1 MKDEEILKTIEAFS
15 DYLQVGDI
23 VNYVLRW
30 LGWFLIVGLSLVVDA
45 LEGVTD
51 AILGIKGFFNSPEI
65 QNFVDM
71 LYPLFVVLLAIS
83 FLYIGYM
90 FIMNK
95 QMNRSQ
101 IIINIFVTLSVLC
114 LLSTGMTKVDK
125 FTDDAIAVVKS
136 EQKGSLSDEIIKKNI
151 TDIAVIDE
159 NKWKKKEDMNP
170 KNHIPEKNIRQID
183 ITEKIDKDFE
193 FAKDKKLSDEGQKI
207 LKNKR
212 VMDGMGVASLAE
224 LKDGWFD
231 FFPEKYYRWHWN
243 FWNIFFTLLIT
254 GLTLLLVSIKLARL
268 FYELAFN
275 YLLANI
281 LAPAD
286 VANGQKL
293 KAVLSNILNIFI
305 ATIMI
310 FLSLKLYLMGTA
322 FLHDKLNGVPYLIA
336 LAAFSMAVL
345 DGPAVVERL
354 FGIDI
359 GLKSSWGML
368 VGGFALG
375 KGIGSLANSKPMKSL
390 GNMIGKGAKG
400 AAEGTGVAAA
410 KTASAAAMA
419 TGGVAGLISGLK
431 KGNES
436 ENKESLQDQMK
447 KADQKKANGNDVAK
461 NEKEKG
467 NLNKEKDKKNGGT
480 PSLQEDMKKGGN
492 ENPGGVNGQE
502 SGTTSLQDE
511 MKEAGKL
518 NGASEGNPTAG
529 TVRQGASEGSQTPG
543 TVRQGASEGN
553 PTAGTVRQGANE
565 GGQTPGTVRQG
576 TSEGG
581 QTPGTVRQG
590 TSEGNQTPGTVRQ
603 GASEGSQT
611 PGTVKQGANEGGQT
625 PGTVRQGANEGNPTA
640 GTVRQGT
647 SEGSQTPGTVRQG
660 TSEGSQTPGTV
671 RQGASEGGQTS
682 GTVRQGTSEGSQTS
696 SPAPMET
703 PRSVPSGGSPAPVE
717 TPKSVPSGGSPAPVE
732 TPRSVPS
739 GSSSAPVETPRSVP
753 SGSSSAPVETP
764 RSVPS
769 GGSPAPVETPRSVP
783 SGSSTAPVET
793 PRSVPSGSSSAPVE
807 TPRSVPS
814 GSSSAPVETPRSVP
828 SGGSPAPVE
837 TPKSVPSGGS
847 PAPAD
852 IVTVTHSSPII
863 PYESDKEV
871 AASRGQET
879 RTLGQYT
886 TEKVKNTTSSVK
898 QKVRGVQERINT
910 SETVQNT
917 KRFYQMGQNTGKS
930 WRDIVN
936 KNKKNTDKK

>member
-1 MKDEEILKTIEAFS
+1 MKDEEILKVLETFS

-151 TDIAVIDE
+151 TDVAVIDQ
-159 NKWKKKEDMNP
+159 NGWKKKEDMNP

-183 ITEKIDKDFE
+183 ITEKIDSDFE
-193 FAKDKKLSDEGQKI
+193 FAKDKELSEGGQDI

-310 FLSLKLYLMGTA
+310 FLSLKLYIMGTA

-368 VGGFALG
+368 AGGIAGGFALG
-375 KGIGSLANSKPMKSL
+375 KGIGALANSKPMKGL

-419 TGGVAGLISGLK
+419 TGGMAGLISGLK
-431 KGNES
+431 NGNES
-436 ENKESLQDQMK
+436 ENKDSLQDQMK
-447 KADQKKANGNDVAK
+447 KAGEKKANGNDVANK
-461 NEKEKG
+461 EKEKG

-480 PSLQEDMKKGGN
+480 PSIQEDMKKGGN
-492 ENPGGVNGQE
+492 ENPGVANGQE

-511 MKEAGKL
+511 MKEAGKS
-518 NGASEGNPTAG
+518 NGASEGNQTPGGVRQGASEGNQTPG
-529 TVRQGASEGSQTPG
+529 GVRQGASEGSQ
-543 TVRQGASEGN
+543 
-553 PTAGTVRQGANE
+553 TAGTVRQGANE
-565 GGQTPGTVRQG
+565 GGQTP
-576 TSEGG
+576 
-581 QTPGTVRQG
+581 
-590 TSEGNQTPGTVRQ
+590 
-603 GASEGSQT
+603 
-611 PGTVKQGANEGGQT
+611 
-625 PGTVRQGANEGNPTA
+625 
-640 GTVRQGT
+640 
-647 SEGSQTPGTVRQG
+647 
-660 TSEGSQTPGTV
+660 
-671 RQGASEGGQTS
+671 
-682 GTVRQGTSEGSQTS
+682 
-696 SPAPMET
+696 SPAPVEASR
-703 PRSVPSGGSPAPVE
+703 PVPSGSNPAPVEASRPVPSGGSPASME
-717 TPKSVPSGGSPAPVE
+717 TSRPVPSGGSPAPVE
-732 TPRSVPS
+732 TPRPVPS
-739 GSSSAPVETPRSVP
+739 G
-753 SGSSSAPVETP
+753 GSSAPVETP

-783 SGSSTAPVET
+783 SG
-793 PRSVPSGSSSAPVE
+793 
-807 TPRSVPS
+807 
-814 GSSSAPVETPRSVP
+814 
-828 SGGSPAPVE
+828 GSPA
-837 TPKSVPSGGS
+837 S
-847 PAPAD
+847 AD
-852 IVTVTHSSPII
+852 IVTVTQSSPII

-871 AASRGQET
+871 AASRSQET
-879 RTLGQYT
+879 QTLGQYT
-886 TEKVKNTTSSVK
+886 NDKVKNTTSSVK
-898 QKVRGVQERINT
+898 QKVRGVQERIHN

-936 KNKKNTDKK
+936 KNKNNTDKK

>member
-1 MKDEEILKTIEAFS
+1 MKDEEILKVLESFS

-101 IIINIFVTLSVLC
+101 IIINIFITLSVLC

-151 TDIAVIDE
+151 TDVAVIDQ
-159 NKWKKKEDMNP
+159 NGWKKKEDMNP
-170 KNHIPEKNIRQID
+170 KNNIPEKNIRQID
-183 ITEKIDKDFE
+183 ITEKIDKDFA
-193 FAKDKKLSDEGQKI
+193 FTKDKNLSDDGQKI
-207 LKNKR
+207 LQNKR
-212 VMDGMGVASLAE
+212 VMDALGVASLAE

-268 FYELAFN
+268 FYELSFN

-310 FLSLKLYLMGTA
+310 FLSLKLYLIGTA

-345 DGPAVVERL
+345 DGPAAVERL

-447 KADQKKANGNDVAK
+447 KADQKKANGNDLAK

-480 PSLQEDMKKGGN
+480 PSIQEDMKKGGY
-492 ENPGGVNGQE
+492 ENPGG
-502 SGTTSLQDE
+502 
-511 MKEAGKL
+511 
-518 NGASEGNPTAG
+518 
-529 TVRQGASEGSQTPG
+529 
-543 TVRQGASEGN
+543 
-553 PTAGTVRQGANE
+553 AN
-565 GGQTPGTVRQG
+565 
-576 TSEGG
+576 
-581 QTPGTVRQG
+581 
-590 TSEGNQTPGTVRQ
+590 
-603 GASEGSQT
+603 
-611 PGTVKQGANEGGQT
+611 
-625 PGTVRQGANEGNPTA
+625 
-640 GTVRQGT
+640 
-647 SEGSQTPGTVRQG
+647 
-660 TSEGSQTPGTV
+660 EGSQTPGTV
-671 RQGASEGGQTS
+671 RQGASEGGQTPGTVRQGAS
-682 GTVRQGTSEGSQTS
+682 KGGQTPGTVRQGTSEGSQTPGS
-696 SPAPMET
+696 VRQGTSGGSPAPIET
-703 PRSVPSGGSPAPVE
+703 PRPASSGGSPAPVETLRSVPSGGSPAPIE
-717 TPKSVPSGGSPAPVE
+717 TPRPASSGSSPAPVE

-739 GSSSAPVETPRSVP
+739 GSS
-753 SGSSSAPVETP
+753 
-764 RSVPS
+764 
-769 GGSPAPVETPRSVP
+769 PAPVETPRSVP
-783 SGSSTAPVET
+783 SGSSPAPI
-793 PRSVPSGSSSAPVE
+793 
-807 TPRSVPS
+807 
-814 GSSSAPVETPRSVP
+814 ETPRSVP
-828 SGGSPAPVE
+828 SGGSPAPIE
-837 TPKSVPSGGS
+837 TPRSVPSGGS
-847 PAPAD
+847 PASAD

-886 TEKVKNTTSSVK
+886 TEKVKHTTSSVK
-898 QKVRGVQERINT
+898 QKVRGVQERIHN

-917 KRFYQMGQNTGKS
+917 KRFYQMGQNTSKS

-936 KNKKNTDKK
+936 KNKNNTDKK

>member
-1 MKDEEILKTIEAFS
+1 MKDEEILKVLESFS

-95 QMNRSQ
+95 QINRSQ
-101 IIINIFVTLSVLC
+101 IIINIFITLSVIC

-151 TDIAVIDE
+151 TDVAVIDQ
-159 NKWKKKEDMNP
+159 NGWKKKEDMNP

-183 ITEKIDKDFE
+183 ITEKIDSDFE
-193 FAKDKKLSDEGQKI
+193 FAKDKKLSDDGQKL

-268 FYELAFN
+268 FYELSFN

-310 FLSLKLYLMGTA
+310 FLSLKLYLIGTA

-345 DGPAVVERL
+345 DGPAAVERL

-375 KGIGSLANSKPMKSL
+375 KGIGSLANSKPMESL

-419 TGGVAGLISGLK
+419 TGGMAGLISGLK
-431 KGNES
+431 NGNES
-436 ENKESLQDQMK
+436 ENKDSLQDQMK
-447 KADQKKANGNDVAK
+447 KAGEKKANGNDEANK
-461 NEKEKG
+461 EKEKG
-467 NLNKEKDKKNGGT
+467 NLNKEKDKKNSGT

-492 ENPGGVNGQE
+492 ENPGVANGQE

-511 MKEAGKL
+511 MKEAGKA
-518 NGASEGNPTAG
+518 NGSNEGNQAPG
-529 TVRQGASEGSQTPG
+529 TVKQGTSEGSQTPG
-543 TVRQGASEGN
+543 TVRQGANEGVQTPGTVKQGTSEGSQT
-553 PTAGTVRQGANE
+553 PGGVRQGANE
-565 GGQTPGTVRQG
+565 GNQTPGGVRQGANEGANEGVQTPGGVRQGANEGVQTPGTVRQG
-576 TSEGG
+576 ASEGN

-590 TSEGNQTPGTVRQ
+590 ANEGNQTPGTVRQ
-603 GASEGSQT
+603 GASEGSPT
-611 PGTVKQGANEGGQT
+611 PI
-625 PGTVRQGANEGNPTA
+625 
-640 GTVRQGT
+640 
-647 SEGSQTPGTVRQG
+647 
-660 TSEGSQTPGTV
+660 
-671 RQGASEGGQTS
+671 
-682 GTVRQGTSEGSQTS
+682 
-696 SPAPMET
+696 ET
-703 PRSVPSGGSPAPVE
+703 PRPASSGSSPAPVE
-717 TPKSVPSGGSPAPVE
+717 TPRPASSGSSPAPVETPRSVPNGSSPAPVETPRSVPNGSSPAPVETPRSVPNGSSPAPVETPRSVPNGSSPAPIETPRPASSGSSPAPVE

-739 GSSSAPVETPRSVP
+739 GSSP
-753 SGSSSAPVETP
+753 APVETP

-769 GGSPAPVETPRSVP
+769 GGSPAS
-783 SGSSTAPVET
+783 
-793 PRSVPSGSSSAPVE
+793 
-807 TPRSVPS
+807 
-814 GSSSAPVETPRSVP
+814 
-828 SGGSPAPVE
+828 
-837 TPKSVPSGGS
+837 
-847 PAPAD
+847 AD

-871 AASRGQET
+871 AASSSKEI

-886 TEKVKNTTSSVK
+886 TDKVKHTTSSVK

-930 WRDIVN
+930 WRDIVS

>member
-15 DYLQVGDI
+15 NYLQVGDI

-30 LGWFLIVGLSLVVDA
+30 LGWFLIVGLSLIVDA

-151 TDIAVIDE
+151 TDIAVLDE

-254 GLTLLLVSIKLARL
+254 GATLLLVSIKLARL

-310 FLSLKLYLMGTA
+310 FLSLKLYIMGTA

-368 VGGFALG
+368 AGGLAGGFALG
-375 KGIGSLANSKPMKSL
+375 KGIGALANSKPMKGL

-419 TGGVAGLISGLK
+419 TGGMAGLISGLK

-447 KADQKKANGNDVAK
+447 KADKKKANGNDVANK
-461 NEKEKG
+461 EKEKG
-467 NLNKEKDKKNGGT
+467 NLNKEEDKKNGGT
-480 PSLQEDMKKGGN
+480 PSIQEDMKKEGN
-492 ENPGGVNGQE
+492 ENPGVANGQE

-511 MKEAGKL
+511 MKE
-518 NGASEGNPTAG
+518 NGVSEGN
-529 TVRQGASEGSQTPG
+529 QTTG
-543 TVRQGASEGN
+543 GVRQGASEGN
-553 PTAGTVRQGANE
+553 QTAGGVRQGA
-565 GGQTPGTVRQG
+565 
-576 TSEGG
+576 
-581 QTPGTVRQG
+581 
-590 TSEGNQTPGTVRQ
+590 SEGNQTPG
-603 GASEGSQT
+603 S
-611 PGTVKQGANEGGQT
+611 
-625 PGTVRQGANEGNPTA
+625 VRQGAN
-640 GTVRQGT
+640 
-647 SEGSQTPGTVRQG
+647 EGSQTPGTVRQG
-660 TSEGSQTPGTV
+660 TSEGSPAPV
-671 RQGASEGGQTS
+671 EASRPVPSGGSLAPMETS
-682 GTVRQGTSEGSQTS
+682 RPVPSGS

-703 PRSVPSGGSPAPVE
+703 SRP
-717 TPKSVPSGGSPAPVE
+717 
-732 TPRSVPS
+732 VPS
-739 GSSSAPVETPRSVP
+739 GSSSAPMETSRPVP
-753 SGSSSAPVETP
+753 SGSSPGPMET
-764 RSVPS
+764 
-769 GGSPAPVETPRSVP
+769 
-783 SGSSTAPVET
+783 
-793 PRSVPSGSSSAPVE
+793 
-807 TPRSVPS
+807 
-814 GSSSAPVETPRSVP
+814 
-828 SGGSPAPVE
+828 
-837 TPKSVPSGGS
+837 
-847 PAPAD
+847 
-852 IVTVTHSSPII
+852 
-863 PYESDKEV
+863 
-871 AASRGQET
+871 
-879 RTLGQYT
+879 
-886 TEKVKNTTSSVK
+886 
-898 QKVRGVQERINT
+898 
-910 SETVQNT
+910 
-917 KRFYQMGQNTGKS
+917 
-930 WRDIVN
+930 
-936 KNKKNTDKK
+936 

>member
-1 MKDEEILKTIEAFS
+1 MKDEEILKVLETFS

-30 LGWFLIVGLSLVVDA
+30 LGWFLIIGLSLVVDA

-51 AILGIKGFFNSPEI
+51 TILGIKGFFNSPGI

-151 TDIAVIDE
+151 TDVAVIDQ
-159 NKWKKKEDMNP
+159 NGWKKKEDMNT
-170 KNHIPEKNIRQID
+170 KNNIPEKNIRQID
-183 ITEKIDKDFE
+183 ITEKIDEDFE
-193 FAKDKKLSDEGQKI
+193 FTKDKDLSDNGKKI

-212 VMDGMGVASLAE
+212 VMDALGVASLAE

-310 FLSLKLYLMGTA
+310 FLSLKLYIMGTT
-322 FLHDKLNGVPYLIA
+322 FLHDKLSGVPYLIA

-368 VGGFALG
+368 VGGYALG
-375 KGIGSLANSKPMKSL
+375 KGIAGLANSKPMKGL

-419 TGGVAGLISGLK
+419 TGGMAGLISGLK
-431 KGNES
+431 NGNES
-436 ENKESLQDQMK
+436 ENKDSLQDQMK
-447 KADQKKANGNDVAK
+447 KAGEKKANGNDVANK
-461 NEKEKG
+461 EKEKG

-480 PSLQEDMKKGGN
+480 PSIQEDMKKGGN
-492 ENPGGVNGQE
+492 ENPGVANGQE

-511 MKEAGKL
+511 MKEAGKA
-518 NGASEGNPTAG
+518 NGTSAGNQTPGGVRPGGVRQGASEGSQTAGTVRQGANEGGQTAG
-529 TVRQGASEGSQTPG
+529 TVRQGASEGSQ
-543 TVRQGASEGN
+543 
-553 PTAGTVRQGANE
+553 TAGTVRQGANE
-565 GGQTPGTVRQG
+565 GGQTP
-576 TSEGG
+576 
-581 QTPGTVRQG
+581 
-590 TSEGNQTPGTVRQ
+590 
-603 GASEGSQT
+603 
-611 PGTVKQGANEGGQT
+611 
-625 PGTVRQGANEGNPTA
+625 
-640 GTVRQGT
+640 
-647 SEGSQTPGTVRQG
+647 
-660 TSEGSQTPGTV
+660 
-671 RQGASEGGQTS
+671 
-682 GTVRQGTSEGSQTS
+682 
-696 SPAPMET
+696 SPAPVEASRPVPSGSNPASMET
-703 PRSVPSGGSPAPVE
+703 SRPVPSGGSPASME
-717 TPKSVPSGGSPAPVE
+717 TSRPVPSGGSPAPVE
-732 TPRSVPS
+732 TPRPVPS
-739 GSSSAPVETPRSVP
+739 G
-753 SGSSSAPVETP
+753 GSPAPVETP

-783 SGSSTAPVET
+783 SGGSPAPVET
-793 PRSVPSGSSSAPVE
+793 PRSVPSGGSPVPVE

-814 GSSSAPVETPRSVP
+814 GGSPAPMETPRPVPSGSSSELVEASRPVPSGSSPAPVETPRSVP
-828 SGGSPAPVE
+828 SGGSPA
-837 TPKSVPSGGS
+837 S
-847 PAPAD
+847 AD
-852 IVTVTHSSPII
+852 TVTVTHSSPII

-871 AASRGQET
+871 AASRSQET
-879 RTLGQYT
+879 RTLGQYAT
-886 TEKVKNTTSSVK
+886 DTVKKSYNSTTSSVK
-898 QKVRGVQERINT
+898 QTVRGVQERINN
-910 SETVQNT
+910 SDTVQNT

>member
-1 MKDEEILKTIEAFS
+1 MKDEEILKVLESFS

-30 LGWFLIVGLSLVVDA
+30 IGWFLIVGLSLVVDA

-101 IIINIFVTLSVLC
+101 IIINIFITLSVLC

-151 TDIAVIDE
+151 TDVAVIDQ
-159 NKWKKKEDMNP
+159 NGWKKKEDMNP

-183 ITEKIDKDFE
+183 ITEKIDSDFE
-193 FAKDKKLSDEGQKI
+193 FAKDKKLSDDGQKL

-310 FLSLKLYLMGTA
+310 FLSLKLYLIGTA

-345 DGPAVVERL
+345 DGPSVVERL

-419 TGGVAGLISGLK
+419 TGGMAGLISGLK
-431 KGNES
+431 NGNES
-436 ENKESLQDQMK
+436 ENKDSLQDQMK
-447 KADQKKANGNDVAK
+447 KAGEKKANGNDEANK
-461 NEKEKG
+461 EKEKG
-467 NLNKEKDKKNGGT
+467 NLNKEKDKKNSGT
-480 PSLQEDMKKGGN
+480 PSLQEEMKKGGN
-492 ENPGGVNGQE
+492 ENPGVANGQE

-511 MKEAGKL
+511 MKEAGKV
-518 NGASEGNPTAG
+518 NGAN
-529 TVRQGASEGSQTPG
+529 
-543 TVRQGASEGN
+543 
-553 PTAGTVRQGANE
+553 
-565 GGQTPGTVRQG
+565 
-576 TSEGG
+576 
-581 QTPGTVRQG
+581 
-590 TSEGNQTPGTVRQ
+590 EGNQTPGTVRQ
-603 GASEGSQT
+603 GANEGSQISR
-611 PGTVKQGANEGGQT
+611 PV
-625 PGTVRQGANEGNPTA
+625 P
-640 GTVRQGT
+640 
-647 SEGSQTPGTVRQG
+647 
-660 TSEGSQTPGTV
+660 
-671 RQGASEGGQTS
+671 S
-682 GTVRQGTSEGSQTS
+682 GS
-696 SPAPMET
+696 SPAPVEASR
-703 PRSVPSGGSPAPVE
+703 PVPSGGSPAPVE
-717 TPKSVPSGGSPAPVE
+717 A
-732 TPRSVPS
+732 
-739 GSSSAPVETPRSVP
+739 
-753 SGSSSAPVETP
+753 P

-783 SGSSTAPVET
+783 SG
-793 PRSVPSGSSSAPVE
+793 G
-807 TPRSVPS
+807 
-814 GSSSAPVETPRSVP
+814 SSAPVETPRSVP

-837 TPKSVPSGGS
+837 APRSVPSGSSPAPVEAPRSVPSGSSPAPVETPRSVPSGGS
-847 PAPAD
+847 PAPMEAPRSVPSGSSPAPVETPRSVPSGGSPAPMEAPKSAPSGSSPVSAD

-898 QKVRGVQERINT
+898 QKVRGVQERIHN

-936 KNKKNTDKK
+936 KNKNNTDKK

>member
-1 MKDEEILKTIEAFS
+1 MKDEEILKVLEEFS

-30 LGWFLIVGLSLVVDA
+30 IGWFLIVGLSLVVDA

-51 AILGIKGFFNSPEI
+51 AILGIKGFFNSPQI
-65 QNFVDM
+65 QEFVDM
-71 LYPLFVVLLAIS
+71 LYPVFVVLLAIS

-101 IIINIFVTLSVLC
+101 IIINIFITLCVLC

-151 TDIAVIDE
+151 TDIAVIDQ
-159 NKWKKKEDMNP
+159 NGWKKKEDLSP

-193 FAKDKKLSDEGQKI
+193 FAKDKELSEGGQDI

-212 VMDGMGVASLAE
+212 VMDGLGVASLAE

-254 GLTLLLVSIKLARL
+254 GVTLLLVSIKLARL

-293 KAVLSNILNIFI
+293 KAVLSNILNIFV

-310 FLSLKLYLMGTA
+310 FLSLKLYIMGTA
-322 FLHDKLNGVPYLIA
+322 FLHDKLSGVPYLIA

-368 VGGFALG
+368 AGGLAGGLALG
-375 KGIGSLANSKPMKSL
+375 KGIGALANSKPMKSL

-400 AAEGTGVAAA
+400 AAEGTGVAA
-410 KTASAAAMA
+410 KTAGAAAMA
-419 TGGVAGLISGLK
+419 TGGGVAGLISGLK

-447 KADQKKANGNDVAK
+447 KADQKKTQGNDVANK
-461 NEKEKG
+461 EKEKG
-467 NLNKEKDKKNGGT
+467 NLNKEEDKKNGGT
-480 PSLQEDMKKGGN
+480 PSIQEDMKKEGN
-492 ENPGGVNGQE
+492 ENPGVANGQE

-511 MKEAGKL
+511 MKEAGKA
-518 NGASEGNPTAG
+518 NGASAGNQTAGGVRQGASAGSQTSG
-529 TVRQGASEGSQTPG
+529 TVRQGANEGSQTPG
-543 TVRQGASEGN
+543 TVRQGA
-553 PTAGTVRQGANE
+553 
-565 GGQTPGTVRQG
+565 
-576 TSEGG
+576 
-581 QTPGTVRQG
+581 
-590 TSEGNQTPGTVRQ
+590 
-603 GASEGSQT
+603 
-611 PGTVKQGANEGGQT
+611 
-625 PGTVRQGANEGNPTA
+625 
-640 GTVRQGT
+640 

-671 RQGASEGGQTS
+671 RQGTS
-682 GTVRQGTSEGSQTS
+682 GGSSAPMETSRPVPSGGSS
-696 SPAPMET
+696 APMET
-703 PRSVPSGGSPAPVE
+703 PRSVPSGSSPAPVE
-717 TPKSVPSGGSPAPVE
+717 ASRPVPSGGSSAPME

-739 GSSSAPVETPRSVP
+739 GSS
-753 SGSSSAPVETP
+753 
-764 RSVPS
+764 
-769 GGSPAPVETPRSVP
+769 PAS
-783 SGSSTAPVET
+783 
-793 PRSVPSGSSSAPVE
+793 
-807 TPRSVPS
+807 
-814 GSSSAPVETPRSVP
+814 
-828 SGGSPAPVE
+828 
-837 TPKSVPSGGS
+837 
-847 PAPAD
+847 AD
-852 IVTVTHSSPII
+852 IVTVTHSSPSI
-863 PYESDKEV
+863 PYESDREV
-871 AASRGQET
+871 AASSSHET
-879 RTLGQYT
+879 RTLGQYAT
-886 TEKVKNTTSSVK
+886 DTVKKGYNSTTSSVK
-898 QKVRGVQERINT
+898 QTVRGVQERINN

-917 KRFYQMGQNTGKS
+917 KRFYQMGQNTGKG

-936 KNKKNTDKK
+936 KNKNNTDKK

>member
-101 IIINIFVTLSVLC
+101 IIINIFITLSVLC

-193 FAKDKKLSDEGQKI
+193 FAKDKKLSDDGQEI

-310 FLSLKLYLMGTA
+310 FLSLKLYIMGTA

-368 VGGFALG
+368 AGGFALG
-375 KGIGSLANSKPMKSL
+375 KGIGALANSKPMKGL

-447 KADQKKANGNDVAK
+447 KADQKKANGNDLAK

-480 PSLQEDMKKGGN
+480 PSIQEDMKKGGN
-492 ENPGGVNGQE
+492 ENPGGANGQE

-511 MKEAGKL
+511 MKEAGKS
-518 NGASEGNPTAG
+518 NGAIEGNPTPGTVRQGANEGSQTPGTVRQGASEGSQTPGTVRQGANEGSQTPGTVRQGANEGSQTPGTVRQGANEGSQTPGTVRQGANEGSQTPGTVRQGASEGGQTPG

-543 TVRQGASEGN
+543 TVRQGASEGSQ
-553 PTAGTVRQGANE
+553 TAGTI
-565 GGQTPGTVRQG
+565 
-576 TSEGG
+576 S
-581 QTPGTVRQG
+581 
-590 TSEGNQTPGTVRQ
+590 
-603 GASEGSQT
+603 
-611 PGTVKQGANEGGQT
+611 
-625 PGTVRQGANEGNPTA
+625 
-640 GTVRQGT
+640 
-647 SEGSQTPGTVRQG
+647 
-660 TSEGSQTPGTV
+660 
-671 RQGASEGGQTS
+671 S
-682 GTVRQGTSEGSQTS
+682 GS

-703 PRSVPSGGSPAPVE
+703 SRPVPSGGSPAPME
-717 TPKSVPSGGSPAPVE
+717 TSRPVPSGGSP
-732 TPRSVPS
+732 
-739 GSSSAPVETPRSVP
+739 
-753 SGSSSAPVETP
+753 APVETP

-783 SGSSTAPVET
+783 SG
-793 PRSVPSGSSSAPVE
+793 GSP
-807 TPRSVPS
+807 T
-814 GSSSAPVETPRSVP
+814 PVETPRSVP
-828 SGGSPAPVE
+828 SGGSPAPME
-837 TPKSVPSGGS
+837 TPRSVPSGSS
-847 PAPAD
+847 PAPMEASRPVPSGSSPASAD

-871 AASRGQET
+871 AASSSKET

-886 TEKVKNTTSSVK
+886 TDKVKHTTSSVK

-910 SETVQNT
+910 S
-917 KRFYQMGQNTGKS
+917 
-930 WRDIVN
+930 
-936 KNKKNTDKK
+936 

>member
-1 MKDEEILKTIEAFS
+1 MKDEEILKVLESFS

-101 IIINIFVTLSVLC
+101 IIINIFITLSVLC

-151 TDIAVIDE
+151 TDVAVIDQ
-159 NKWKKKEDMNP
+159 NGWKKKEDMNP
-170 KNHIPEKNIRQID
+170 KNNIPEKNIRQID
-183 ITEKIDKDFE
+183 ITEKIDKDFA
-193 FAKDKKLSDEGQKI
+193 FTKDKNLSDDGQKI
-207 LKNKR
+207 LQNKR
-212 VMDGMGVASLAE
+212 VMDALGVASLAE

-293 KAVLSNILNIFI
+293 KAVLSNILNIFV

-310 FLSLKLYLMGTA
+310 FLSLKLYIMGTT

-368 VGGFALG
+368 VGGYALG
-375 KGIGSLANSKPMKSL
+375 KGIAGLASSKPMKGL

-419 TGGVAGLISGLK
+419 TGGMAGLISGLK
-431 KGNES
+431 NGNES
-436 ENKESLQDQMK
+436 ENKDSLQDQMK
-447 KADQKKANGNDVAK
+447 KAGEKKANGKDVANK
-461 NEKEKG
+461 EKEKG
-467 NLNKEKDKKNGGT
+467 NLNKEKDKKNGGM
-480 PSLQEDMKKGGN
+480 PSIQEDMKKGGN
-492 ENPGGVNGQE
+492 ENPGVANGQE

-511 MKEAGKL
+511 MKEAGKS
-518 NGASEGNPTAG
+518 NGTNEGNPTPGGVRQGASEGGQTPG
-529 TVRQGASEGSQTPG
+529 TVRQGANEGSQTVGPVRQGTNEGSQTPG

-553 PTAGTVRQGANE
+553 
-565 GGQTPGTVRQG
+565 
-576 TSEGG
+576 
-581 QTPGTVRQG
+581 
-590 TSEGNQTPGTVRQ
+590 QTPGTVRQ
-603 GASEGSQT
+603 GASERSQT
-611 PGTVKQGANEGGQT
+611 PGTVSN
-625 PGTVRQGANEGNPTA
+625 
-640 GTVRQGT
+640 
-647 SEGSQTPGTVRQG
+647 GS
-660 TSEGSQTPGTV
+660 
-671 RQGASEGGQTS
+671 
-682 GTVRQGTSEGSQTS
+682 
-696 SPAPMET
+696 
-703 PRSVPSGGSPAPVE
+703 SPAPVE
-717 TPKSVPSGGSPAPVE
+717 ASRPVPSGGNPAPVEASRPVPSGGNPAPVE
-732 TPRSVPS
+732 TPRPVPSEGSPAPVEASRPVPS
-739 GSSSAPVETPRSVP
+739 GSSPAPVETSRSVP
-753 SGSSSAPVETP
+753 SGSS
-764 RSVPS
+764 
-769 GGSPAPVETPRSVP
+769 
-783 SGSSTAPVET
+783 
-793 PRSVPSGSSSAPVE
+793 
-807 TPRSVPS
+807 
-814 GSSSAPVETPRSVP
+814 
-828 SGGSPAPVE
+828 
-837 TPKSVPSGGS
+837 

-852 IVTVTHSSPII
+852 TAMVTHSSPII

-871 AASRGQET
+871 AASRSQET
-879 RTLGQYT
+879 RTLGQYAT
-886 TEKVKNTTSSVK
+886 DTVKKGYNSTTSSVK
-898 QKVRGVQERINT
+898 QTVRGVQERINN
-910 SETVQNT
+910 SDTVQNT

>member
-1 MKDEEILKTIEAFS
+1 MKDEEILKVLESFS

-101 IIINIFVTLSVLC
+101 IIINIFITLSVLC

-151 TDIAVIDE
+151 TDVAVIDQ
-159 NKWKKKEDMNP
+159 NGWKKKEDMNP
-170 KNHIPEKNIRQID
+170 KNNIPEKNIRQID
-183 ITEKIDKDFE
+183 ITEKIDEDFE
-193 FAKDKKLSDEGQKI
+193 FTKDKDLSDNGKKI

-212 VMDGMGVASLAE
+212 VMDALGVASLAE

-268 FYELAFN
+268 CYELGFN

-293 KAVLSNILNIFI
+293 KAVLSNILNIFV

-410 KTASAAAMA
+410 KTVSAAAMA
-419 TGGVAGLISGLK
+419 TGGVAGLISALK

-447 KADQKKANGNDVAK
+447 KADQKKANGNDLAK
-461 NEKEKG
+461 KEKEKG
-467 NLNKEKDKKNGGT
+467 NLNKEEGKKNGGM
-480 PSLQEDMKKGGN
+480 PSIQEDMKKGGN
-492 ENPGGVNGQE
+492 ENPGGANGQE

-511 MKEAGKL
+511 MKEAGKS
-518 NGASEGNPTAG
+518 NGAN
-529 TVRQGASEGSQTPG
+529 
-543 TVRQGASEGN
+543 EGN

-565 GGQTPGTVRQG
+565 GSQTAGTVRQG
-576 TSEGG
+576 ANEGSQAPAG
-581 QTPGTVRQG
+581 VRQGANEGSQTAGTVRQG
-590 TSEGNQTPGTVRQ
+590 ANEGSQTAGTVRQGANEGSQTAGTVRQGANEGSQTPGTVRQ
-603 GASEGSQT
+603 GANEGSQT
-611 PGTVKQGANEGGQT
+611 PGTVRQGANEGNSTAGTVRQGANEGNST
-625 PGTVRQGANEGNPTA
+625 AGTVRQGTNEGNSTAGTVRQGTNEGNPTAGTVRQGANEGNPTA
-640 GTVRQGT
+640 GTVRPGT
-647 SEGSQTPGTVRQG
+647 SEGNPTPGG
-660 TSEGSQTPGTV
+660 V
-671 RQGASEGGQTS
+671 RQGAN
-682 GTVRQGTSEGSQTS
+682 EGSQTS
-696 SPAPMET
+696 RPASSGGSPTPVET
-703 PRSVPSGGSPAPVE
+703 PRSVPSGGSPAPM
-717 TPKSVPSGGSPAPVE
+717 E
-732 TPRSVPS
+732 TPRTVPS
-739 GSSSAPVETPRSVP
+739 GSSP
-753 SGSSSAPVETP
+753 APVETP

-769 GGSPAPVETPRSVP
+769 GGSPAPMETPRTVP
-783 SGSSTAPVET
+783 SGS
-793 PRSVPSGSSSAPVE
+793 
-807 TPRSVPS
+807 
-814 GSSSAPVETPRSVP
+814 
-828 SGGSPAPVE
+828 SPAPVE
-837 TPKSVPSGGS
+837 TPRTVPSGSS
-847 PAPAD
+847 PASAD

-871 AASRGQET
+871 AASRSQET

-898 QKVRGVQERINT
+898 QKVRGVQERIHT

>member
-1 MKDEEILKTIEAFS
+1 MKDEEILKVLESFS

-101 IIINIFVTLSVLC
+101 IIINIFITLSVLC

-151 TDIAVIDE
+151 TDVAVIDQ
-159 NKWKKKEDMNP
+159 NGWKKKEDMNP

-183 ITEKIDKDFE
+183 ITEKIDSDFE
-193 FAKDKKLSDEGQKI
+193 FAKDKKLSDDGQKL

-310 FLSLKLYLMGTA
+310 FLSLKLYLIGTA

-447 KADQKKANGNDVAK
+447 KADQKKANGNDLAK

-467 NLNKEKDKKNGGT
+467 NLNKEKGKKNGGT
-480 PSLQEDMKKGGN
+480 PSIQEDMKKGGN
-492 ENPGGVNGQE
+492 ENPGGANGQE
-502 SGTTSLQDE
+502 TGTTSLQDE
-511 MKEAGKL
+511 MKEAGKS

-543 TVRQGASEGN
+543 TVRQGASEG
-553 PTAGTVRQGANE
+553 
-565 GGQTPGTVRQG
+565 GQTPGTVRQG
-576 TSEGG
+576 ASEGG

-590 TSEGNQTPGTVRQ
+590 TSEGSQTAGTVRQ

-611 PGTVKQGANEGGQT
+611 AGTVRQGASEGGQT
-625 PGTVRQGANEGNPTA
+625 PGIVRQGTSEGSQTAGTVRQGASEGSQTA

-647 SEGSQTPGTVRQG
+647 SEGSQTA
-660 TSEGSQTPGTV
+660 GTV
-671 RQGASEGGQTS
+671 RQGASEGGQTP
-682 GTVRQGTSEGSQTS
+682 GIVRQGTSEGSQTS
-696 SPAPMET
+696 SPAP
-703 PRSVPSGGSPAPVE
+703 VE
-717 TPKSVPSGGSPAPVE
+717 A
-732 TPRSVPS
+732 PRSVPS
-739 GSSSAPVETPRSVP
+739 GSSPVPVETPRSVS
-753 SGSSSAPVETP
+753 SGGSPAPVETP

-783 SGSSTAPVET
+783 SGSSPT
-793 PRSVPSGSSSAPVE
+793 
-807 TPRSVPS
+807 
-814 GSSSAPVETPRSVP
+814 PVETPRSVP
-828 SGGSPAPVE
+828 SGGSPAPME
-837 TPKSVPSGGS
+837 APKSAPSGGS
-847 PAPAD
+847 PASAD

-898 QKVRGVQERINT
+898 QKVRGAQERIHN

-936 KNKKNTDKK
+936 KNKNKNNTDKK

>member
-1 MKDEEILKTIEAFS
+1 MKDEEILKVLESFS

-151 TDIAVIDE
+151 TDIAVIDQ
-159 NKWKKKEDMNP
+159 NGWKKKEDMNP
-170 KNHIPEKNIRQID
+170 KNNIPEKNIRQID
-183 ITEKIDKDFE
+183 ITEKIDEDFE
-193 FAKDKKLSDEGQKI
+193 FTKDKDLSDNGKKI

-212 VMDGMGVASLAE
+212 VMDALGVASLAE

-254 GLTLLLVSIKLARL
+254 GATLLLVSIKLARL

-310 FLSLKLYLMGTA
+310 FLSLKLYIMGTA

-368 VGGFALG
+368 AGGFALG
-375 KGIGSLANSKPMKSL
+375 KGIGAIANSKPMKGL

-419 TGGVAGLISGLK
+419 TGGMAGLISGLK

-447 KADQKKANGNDVAK
+447 KADQKKANGNDLANK
-461 NEKEKG
+461 EKEKS
-467 NLNKEKDKKNGGT
+467 NLNKEEDKKNGGT
-480 PSLQEDMKKGGN
+480 PSIQEDMKKEGN
-492 ENPGGVNGQE
+492 ETPGGANGQE

-511 MKEAGKL
+511 MKEAGKA
-518 NGASEGNPTAG
+518 NGASEGNPTTGGVKQGASEGSQTPG
-529 TVRQGASEGSQTPG
+529 TVRQGTSEGNPTTGGVKQGASEGSQTPG
-543 TVRQGASEGN
+543 TVRQGASEG
-553 PTAGTVRQGANE
+553 
-565 GGQTPGTVRQG
+565 
-576 TSEGG
+576 
-581 QTPGTVRQG
+581 
-590 TSEGNQTPGTVRQ
+590 
-603 GASEGSQT
+603 
-611 PGTVKQGANEGGQT
+611 
-625 PGTVRQGANEGNPTA
+625 
-640 GTVRQGT
+640 
-647 SEGSQTPGTVRQG
+647 
-660 TSEGSQTPGTV
+660 
-671 RQGASEGGQTS
+671 
-682 GTVRQGTSEGSQTS
+682 
-696 SPAPMET
+696 
-703 PRSVPSGGSPAPVE
+703 
-717 TPKSVPSGGSPAPVE
+717 
-732 TPRSVPS
+732 
-739 GSSSAPVETPRSVP
+739 
-753 SGSSSAPVETP
+753 
-764 RSVPS
+764 
-769 GGSPAPVETPRSVP
+769 
-783 SGSSTAPVET
+783 
-793 PRSVPSGSSSAPVE
+793 
-807 TPRSVPS
+807 
-814 GSSSAPVETPRSVP
+814 
-828 SGGSPAPVE
+828 
-837 TPKSVPSGGS
+837 
-847 PAPAD
+847 
-852 IVTVTHSSPII
+852 
-863 PYESDKEV
+863 
-871 AASRGQET
+871 
-879 RTLGQYT
+879 
-886 TEKVKNTTSSVK
+886 
-898 QKVRGVQERINT
+898 
-910 SETVQNT
+910 
-917 KRFYQMGQNTGKS
+917 
-930 WRDIVN
+930 
-936 KNKKNTDKK
+936 

>member
-1 MKDEEILKTIEAFS
+1 MKDEEILKVLESFS

-45 LEGVTD
+45 LVGVTD

-101 IIINIFVTLSVLC
+101 IIINIFITLSVLC

-151 TDIAVIDE
+151 TDVAVIDQ
-159 NKWKKKEDMNP
+159 NGWKKKEDMNP
-170 KNHIPEKNIRQID
+170 KNNIPEKNIRQID

-193 FAKDKKLSDEGQKI
+193 FAKDKELSEGGQDI
-207 LKNKR
+207 LKYKR
-212 VMDGMGVASLAE
+212 VMDGTGVASLAE

-345 DGPAVVERL
+345 DGPAAVERL

-447 KADQKKANGNDVAK
+447 KANQKKANGNDVAK
-461 NEKEKG
+461 KEKG
-467 NLNKEKDKKNGGT
+467 NLNKEEDKKNGGM
-480 PSLQEDMKKGGN
+480 PSIQEDMKKEGN
-492 ENPGGVNGQE
+492 GNPGGANGQD

-511 MKEAGKL
+511 MKEAGKT
-518 NGASEGNPTAG
+518 NGESAGNQTSG

-543 TVRQGASEGN
+543 TVRQGASEGGQT
-553 PTAGTVRQGANE
+553 PGGVRQGAGE
-565 GGQTPGTVRQG
+565 GNQTPGTVRQG
-576 TSEGG
+576 TNEG
-581 QTPGTVRQG
+581 V
-590 TSEGNQTPGTVRQ
+590 QTPGTVRQ

-611 PGTVKQGANEGGQT
+611 SRPVPNGNSPAPVET
-625 PGTVRQGANEGNPTA
+625 PRSVPNG
-640 GTVRQGT
+640 
-647 SEGSQTPGTVRQG
+647 
-660 TSEGSQTPGTV
+660 
-671 RQGASEGGQTS
+671 
-682 GTVRQGTSEGSQTS
+682 S
-696 SPAPMET
+696 SPAPVET
-703 PRSVPSGGSPAPVE
+703 PRSVPSGS
-717 TPKSVPSGGSPAPVE
+717 SPAPVE

-739 GSSSAPVETPRSVP
+739 GSSSAPVETPRLVPSGSNPAPVETPRSVP
-753 SGSSSAPVETP
+753 SGSSLAPVETP

-769 GGSPAPVETPRSVP
+769 GGSPAPME
-783 SGSSTAPVET
+783 APK
-793 PRSVPSGSSSAPVE
+793 SA
-807 TPRSVPS
+807 
-814 GSSSAPVETPRSVP
+814 P
-828 SGGSPAPVE
+828 SGGSPA
-837 TPKSVPSGGS
+837 S
-847 PAPAD
+847 AD

-898 QKVRGVQERINT
+898 QKVRGVQERIHN

-936 KNKKNTDKK
+936 KNKNNTDKK

>member
-151 TDIAVIDE
+151 TDIAVIDQ
-159 NKWKKKEDMNP
+159 NGWKKKEDMNP
-170 KNHIPEKNIRQID
+170 KNNIPEKNIRQID
-183 ITEKIDKDFE
+183 ITEKIDKDFA
-193 FAKDKKLSDEGQKI
+193 FTKDKNLSDDGQKI
-207 LKNKR
+207 LQNKR
-212 VMDGMGVASLAE
+212 VMDALGVASLAE

-254 GLTLLLVSIKLARL
+254 GATLLLVSIKLARL

-310 FLSLKLYLMGTA
+310 FLSLKLYIMGTA

-368 VGGFALG
+368 AGGIAGGFALG
-375 KGIGSLANSKPMKSL
+375 KGIGALANSKPMKSL

-400 AAEGTGVAAA
+400 AAEGTGVAA
-410 KTASAAAMA
+410 KTAGAAAMA
-419 TGGVAGLISGLK
+419 TGGGVAGLISGLK

-447 KADQKKANGNDVAK
+447 KADQKKTQGNDVANK
-461 NEKEKG
+461 EKEKG
-467 NLNKEKDKKNGGT
+467 NLNKEEDKKNGGT
-480 PSLQEDMKKGGN
+480 PSIQEDMKKEGN
-492 ENPGGVNGQE
+492 ENPGVANGQE

-511 MKEAGKL
+511 MKEAGKA
-518 NGASEGNPTAG
+518 NGASAGNQTAGGVRQGASAGSQTPG

-543 TVRQGASEGN
+543 TVRQGASEG
-553 PTAGTVRQGANE
+553 
-565 GGQTPGTVRQG
+565 
-576 TSEGG
+576 
-581 QTPGTVRQG
+581 
-590 TSEGNQTPGTVRQ
+590 
-603 GASEGSQT
+603 
-611 PGTVKQGANEGGQT
+611 
-625 PGTVRQGANEGNPTA
+625 
-640 GTVRQGT
+640 
-647 SEGSQTPGTVRQG
+647 SQTPGTVRPVPSG
-660 TSEGSQTPGTV
+660 GSSAPMETSRPVPSGGS
-671 RQGASEGGQTS
+671 S
-682 GTVRQGTSEGSQTS
+682 
-696 SPAPMET
+696 APMET
-703 PRSVPSGGSPAPVE
+703 PRSVPSGSSPAPVE
-717 TPKSVPSGGSPAPVE
+717 TSRPVPSGGSPA
-732 TPRSVPS
+732 S
-739 GSSSAPVETPRSVP
+739 
-753 SGSSSAPVETP
+753 
-764 RSVPS
+764 
-769 GGSPAPVETPRSVP
+769 
-783 SGSSTAPVET
+783 
-793 PRSVPSGSSSAPVE
+793 
-807 TPRSVPS
+807 
-814 GSSSAPVETPRSVP
+814 
-828 SGGSPAPVE
+828 
-837 TPKSVPSGGS
+837 
-847 PAPAD
+847 AD
-852 IVTVTHSSPII
+852 IVTVTHSSPSI
-863 PYESDKEV
+863 PYESDREV
-871 AASRGQET
+871 AASSSHET
-879 RTLGQYT
+879 RTLGQYAT
-886 TEKVKNTTSSVK
+886 DTVKKGYNSTTSSVK
-898 QKVRGVQERINT
+898 QTVRGVQERINN

-917 KRFYQMGQNTGKS
+917 KRFYQMGQNTGKG

-936 KNKKNTDKK
+936 KNKNKNNTDKK

>member
-1 MKDEEILKTIEAFS
+1 MKDEEILKVLETFS

-275 YLLANI
+275 YLLVNI
-281 LAPAD
+281 IAPAD

-310 FLSLKLYLMGTA
+310 FLSLKLYIMGTA
-322 FLHDKLNGVPYLIA
+322 FLHDKLSGVPYLIA

-368 VGGFALG
+368 VGGYALG
-375 KGIGSLANSKPMKSL
+375 KGIAGLASSKPMKGL

-400 AAEGTGVAAA
+400 AAQGTGVAAA

-419 TGGVAGLISGLK
+419 TGGMAGLISGLK
-431 KGNES
+431 NGNES
-436 ENKESLQDQMK
+436 ENKDSLQDQMK
-447 KADQKKANGNDVAK
+447 KAGEKKANGNDVA
-461 NEKEKG
+461 
-467 NLNKEKDKKNGGT
+467 NKEKDKKNGGM
-480 PSLQEDMKKGGN
+480 PSIQEDKKKGGN
-492 ENPGGVNGQE
+492 ENPGVANGQE

-511 MKEAGKL
+511 MKEAGKA
-518 NGASEGNPTAG
+518 NGTSEGGQTPGGVRQGASEGSQTPGTVRQGASEGGQTPGGVRQGASEGNQTPGGVRQGASEGSQTPGGVRQGASEGNPTPGGVRQGASEGNPTAG
-529 TVRQGASEGSQTPG
+529 TVRQGASEGSQTAG
-543 TVRQGASEGN
+543 TVRQGASEGSQTAGTVRQGASEGGQ
-553 PTAGTVRQGANE
+553 TAGTVRQGANE
-565 GGQTPGTVRQG
+565 GGQT
-576 TSEGG
+576 S
-581 QTPGTVRQG
+581 
-590 TSEGNQTPGTVRQ
+590 
-603 GASEGSQT
+603 
-611 PGTVKQGANEGGQT
+611 
-625 PGTVRQGANEGNPTA
+625 
-640 GTVRQGT
+640 
-647 SEGSQTPGTVRQG
+647 
-660 TSEGSQTPGTV
+660 
-671 RQGASEGGQTS
+671 
-682 GTVRQGTSEGSQTS
+682 
-696 SPAPMET
+696 
-703 PRSVPSGGSPAPVE
+703 SPAPVE
-717 TPKSVPSGGSPAPVE
+717 ASRPVPSGGSPAPVE
-732 TPRSVPS
+732 TPRPVPS
-739 GSSSAPVETPRSVP
+739 GGGP
-753 SGSSSAPVETP
+753 APVETP

-783 SGSSTAPVET
+783 SG
-793 PRSVPSGSSSAPVE
+793 GSP
-807 TPRSVPS
+807 
-814 GSSSAPVETPRSVP
+814 APVETPRSVP

-837 TPKSVPSGGS
+837 TPRLVPSEGSPAPVETPRSVPSGGS
-847 PAPAD
+847 PAPVETPRSVPSGGSPASAD
-852 IVTVTHSSPII
+852 NVTVTHSSPII

-871 AASRGQET
+871 AASRSQET

-886 TEKVKNTTSSVK
+886 TDKVKNTTSSVK
-898 QKVRGVQERINT
+898 QKVRGVQERIHN

-936 KNKKNTDKK
+936 KNKNNTDKK

>member
-1 MKDEEILKTIEAFS
+1 MKDEEILKTLEEFS

-23 VNYVLRW
+23 VNYVFRW
-30 LGWFLIVGLSLVVDA
+30 IGWFIIQGLSLIVDG

-51 AILGIKGFFNSPEI
+51 AILGIKGFFNSPGVQE
-65 QNFVDM
+65 FVDM

-151 TDIAVIDE
+151 TDIAVLDQ
-159 NKWKKKEDMNP
+159 NGWKKKEDLNP

-193 FAKDKKLSDEGQKI
+193 FAKDKKLSDDGQEI

-212 VMDGMGVASLAE
+212 VMDGLGTASLAE

-254 GLTLLLVSIKLARL
+254 GATLLLVSIKLARL
-268 FYELAFN
+268 FYELTFN

-293 KAVLSNILNIFI
+293 KAVLSNILNIFV

-310 FLSLKLYLMGTA
+310 FLSLKLYIMGTE
-322 FLHDKLNGVPYLIA
+322 FLHDKLSGVPYLIA

-368 VGGFALG
+368 AGGLAGGFALG
-375 KGIGSLANSKPMKSL
+375 KGVGRLANSKPMKGL

-400 AAEGTGVAAA
+400 AAQGAGVAAT
-410 KTASAAAMA
+410 KTANAAGGMA
-419 TGGVAGLISGLK
+419 GIVGGLK

-436 ENKESLQDQMK
+436 GNKESLQDQMK
-447 KADQKKANGNDVAK
+447 KADQKKTQGNDVANK
-461 NEKEKG
+461 EKEKG
-467 NLNKEKDKKNGGT
+467 NLNKEEDKKNGGN
-480 PSLQEDMKKGGN
+480 PSIQEDMKKEGD
-492 ENPGGVNGQE
+492 EKPEVASGQE

-511 MKEAGKL
+511 MKEAGKVS
-518 NGASEGNPTAG
+518 GASEGNQAAG
-529 TVRQGASEGSQTPG
+529 G
-543 TVRQGASEGN
+543 VRQGASEGN
-553 PTAGTVRQGANE
+553 PTVGGVKQGASQGSQTA
-565 GGQTPGTVRQG
+565 GGVKQG
-576 TSEGG
+576 ASEGSPTVG
-581 QTPGTVRQG
+581 GVRQG
-590 TSEGNQTPGTVRQ
+590 TSEGNQT
-603 GASEGSQT
+603 A
-611 PGTVKQGANEGGQT
+611 GG
-625 PGTVRQGANEGNPTA
+625 
-640 GTVRQGT
+640 VRQGT
-647 SEGSQTPGTVRQG
+647 SEGSPG
-660 TSEGSQTPGTV
+660 
-671 RQGASEGGQTS
+671 
-682 GTVRQGTSEGSQTS
+682 
-696 SPAPMET
+696 PMET
-703 PRSVPSGGSPAPVE
+703 SRPVTGGNSPAPVE
-717 TPKSVPSGGSPAPVE
+717 TSRPVTGGSSPGPMETPRPVASGSSPGPMETARPVTGGSSPGPMETSRPVIGGSSPGPMETSRPVIGGSSPGPMETSRPVIGGSSPAPVE
-732 TPRSVPS
+732 TSRPVTG
-739 GSSSAPVETPRSVP
+739 GSSPE
-753 SGSSSAPVETP
+753 
-764 RSVPS
+764 
-769 GGSPAPVETPRSVP
+769 
-783 SGSSTAPVET
+783 
-793 PRSVPSGSSSAPVE
+793 
-807 TPRSVPS
+807 
-814 GSSSAPVETPRSVP
+814 
-828 SGGSPAPVE
+828 
-837 TPKSVPSGGS
+837 
-847 PAPAD
+847 PAD
-852 IVTVTHSSPII
+852 IVTVTHSSPSV

-871 AASRGQET
+871 AAGSSHET
-879 RTLGQYT
+879 RTLGQYAT
-886 TEKVKNTTSSVK
+886 DTVKKGYSSTTSSVK
-898 QKVRGVQERINT
+898 QTVRGVQERINN

-917 KRFYQMGQNTGKS
+917 KRLYQTGQNTGKS

-936 KNKKNTDKK
+936 KNKKNTDEK

>member
-1 MKDEEILKTIEAFS
+1 MKDEEILKVLETFS

-183 ITEKIDKDFE
+183 ITEKIDSDFK
-193 FAKDKKLSDEGQKI
+193 FTKDKDLSDGGQKI
-207 LKNKR
+207 LQNKR
-212 VMDGMGVASLAE
+212 VMDALGVASLAE

-310 FLSLKLYLMGTA
+310 FLSLKLYLIGTA

-345 DGPAVVERL
+345 DGPAAVERL

-447 KADQKKANGNDVAK
+447 KADQKKEKGNDLAK
-461 NEKEKG
+461 KEKEKG

-480 PSLQEDMKKGGN
+480 PSIQEDMKKGGN
-492 ENPGGVNGQE
+492 ENPGVANGQE

-511 MKEAGKL
+511 MKEAGKS
-518 NGASEGNPTAG
+518 NGANEG
-529 TVRQGASEGSQTPG
+529 VQTPG
-543 TVRQGASEGN
+543 G
-553 PTAGTVRQGANE
+553 VRQGANE
-565 GGQTPGTVRQG
+565 GVQTPGTVRQG
-576 TSEGG
+576 TSEG
-581 QTPGTVRQG
+581 V
-590 TSEGNQTPGTVRQ
+590 QTPGTVRQ

-611 PGTVKQGANEGGQT
+611 SRP
-625 PGTVRQGANEGNPTA
+625 
-640 GTVRQGT
+640 
-647 SEGSQTPGTVRQG
+647 
-660 TSEGSQTPGTV
+660 
-671 RQGASEGGQTS
+671 AS
-682 GTVRQGTSEGSQTS
+682 
-696 SPAPMET
+696 
-703 PRSVPSGGSPAPVE
+703 SGGSPAPVE
-717 TPKSVPSGGSPAPVE
+717 TPRSVPSGSSPAPME

-753 SGSSSAPVETP
+753 SGSSPAPMETP
-764 RSVPS
+764 RL
-769 GGSPAPVETPRSVP
+769 VP
-783 SGSSTAPVET
+783 SGSSPAPMET
-793 PRSVPSGSSSAPVE
+793 PRSASSV
-807 TPRSVPS
+807 
-814 GSSSAPVETPRSVP
+814 
-828 SGGSPAPVE
+828 GSPV
-837 TPKSVPSGGS
+837 
-847 PAPAD
+847 PAD

-871 AASRGQET
+871 AASRSQET

-886 TEKVKNTTSSVK
+886 TDKVKNTTSSMK
-898 QKVRGVQERINT
+898 QKVRGVQERIHN

-936 KNKKNTDKK
+936 KNSNYSATCRRLFYFTSFICPLSVNT

>member
-1 MKDEEILKTIEAFS
+1 MKDEEILKVLETFS

-101 IIINIFVTLSVLC
+101 IIINIFITLSVLC

-151 TDIAVIDE
+151 TDIAVIDQ
-159 NKWKKKEDMNP
+159 NGWKKKEDLNP
-170 KNHIPEKNIRQID
+170 KNNIPEKNIRQID
-183 ITEKIDKDFE
+183 ITEKIDSDFKFTTDKD
-193 FAKDKKLSDEGQKI
+193 LSDGGQKI
-207 LKNKR
+207 LQNKR
-212 VMDGMGVASLAE
+212 VMDALGVASLAE

-268 FYELAFN
+268 FYELSFN

-310 FLSLKLYLMGTA
+310 FLSLKLYLIGTA

-345 DGPAVVERL
+345 DGPAAVERL

-410 KTASAAAMA
+410 KTASVAAMA
-419 TGGVAGLISGLK
+419 TGGMAGLISGLK

-447 KADQKKANGNDVAK
+447 KADQKKANGNDLAK
-461 NEKEKG
+461 KEKEKEKG
-467 NLNKEKDKKNGGT
+467 NLNKEEGKKNGGM
-480 PSLQEDMKKGGN
+480 PSIQEDMKKEGN
-492 ENPGGVNGQE
+492 ENLGVANGQE
-502 SGTTSLQDE
+502 SGTASLQDE
-511 MKEAGKL
+511 MKEAGKAQGASEGSQIPGTVKQGVSEGSQTPGGVRQ
-518 NGASEGNPTAG
+518 GASEGNQTPG
-529 TVRQGASEGSQTPG
+529 TVRQGTSEGNQTPGGVRQGASEGSQTPG
-543 TVRQGASEGN
+543 GVRQGASEGVQT
-553 PTAGTVRQGANE
+553 PGGVRQGASE
-565 GGQTPGTVRQG
+565 GSQTPGGVRQG
-576 TSEGG
+576 ASEGV
-581 QTPGTVRQG
+581 QTPGGVRQG
-590 TSEGNQTPGTVRQ
+590 ASEGVQTPGGVRQGVNEGNQTPGTVRQ

-611 PGTVKQGANEGGQT
+611 PGG
-625 PGTVRQGANEGNPTA
+625 VRQGA
-640 GTVRQGT
+640 
-647 SEGSQTPGTVRQG
+647 SEGSQTPGG
-660 TSEGSQTPGTV
+660 V
-671 RQGASEGGQTS
+671 RQGASEGSQMA
-682 GTVRQGTSEGSQTS
+682 GT
-696 SPAPMET
+696 
-703 PRSVPSGGSPAPVE
+703 VPSGSSPAPVE
-717 TPKSVPSGGSPAPVE
+717 TPKSVPSGS
-732 TPRSVPS
+732 
-739 GSSSAPVETPRSVP
+739 
-753 SGSSSAPVETP
+753 
-764 RSVPS
+764 
-769 GGSPAPVETPRSVP
+769 
-783 SGSSTAPVET
+783 
-793 PRSVPSGSSSAPVE
+793 
-807 TPRSVPS
+807 
-814 GSSSAPVETPRSVP
+814 
-828 SGGSPAPVE
+828 
-837 TPKSVPSGGS
+837 S

-871 AASRGQET
+871 AASRSKET

-886 TEKVKNTTSSVK
+886 TDKVKHTTSSVK

-936 KNKKNTDKK
+936 KSKKNTDKK

>member
-1 MKDEEILKTIEAFS
+1 MKDEEILKVLESFS

-51 AILGIKGFFNSPEI
+51 AILGIKGFFNSLEI

-101 IIINIFVTLSVLC
+101 IIINIFITLSVLC

-151 TDIAVIDE
+151 TDVAVIDQ
-159 NKWKKKEDMNP
+159 NGWKKKEDMNP
-170 KNHIPEKNIRQID
+170 KNNIPEKNIRQID
-183 ITEKIDKDFE
+183 ITEKIDKDFA
-193 FAKDKKLSDEGQKI
+193 FTKDKNLSDDGQKI
-207 LKNKR
+207 LQNKR
-212 VMDGMGVASLAE
+212 VMDALGVASLAE

-275 YLLANI
+275 YLLANL

-310 FLSLKLYLMGTA
+310 FLSLKLYLIGTA

-431 KGNES
+431 KGSES

-461 NEKEKG
+461 KEKEKG
-467 NLNKEKDKKNGGT
+467 NLNKEEDKKNGGM
-480 PSLQEDMKKGGN
+480 PSIQEDMKKEGN
-492 ENPGGVNGQE
+492 GNPEVANGQD

-511 MKEAGKL
+511 MKEAGKVQ
-518 NGASEGNPTAG
+518 GASEGSQPPG
-529 TVRQGASEGSQTPG
+529 TVKQGVSEGSQTPGGVRQGASEGVQTL
-543 TVRQGASEGN
+543 
-553 PTAGTVRQGANE
+553 
-565 GGQTPGTVRQG
+565 GG
-576 TSEGG
+576 
-581 QTPGTVRQG
+581 
-590 TSEGNQTPGTVRQ
+590 VRQ

-611 PGTVKQGANEGGQT
+611 PGTVKQGASEGSQIPGTVRQGANEGSQTPGGVRQGVSEGNQTPGTVRQGASEGNQT
-625 PGTVRQGANEGNPTA
+625 PGTVRQGANEGNQTPGTVRQGA
-640 GTVRQGT
+640 NEGSQTLGTVRQGT
-647 SEGSQTPGTVRQG
+647 NEGVQTPGTVRQG
-660 TSEGSQTPGTV
+660 TSEGSQTP
-671 RQGASEGGQTS
+671 
-682 GTVRQGTSEGSQTS
+682 
-696 SPAPMET
+696 
-703 PRSVPSGGSPAPVE
+703 RSVPSGGSPAPV
-717 TPKSVPSGGSPAPVE
+717 
-732 TPRSVPS
+732 
-739 GSSSAPVETPRSVP
+739 
-753 SGSSSAPVETP
+753 
-764 RSVPS
+764 
-769 GGSPAPVETPRSVP
+769 
-783 SGSSTAPVET
+783 
-793 PRSVPSGSSSAPVE
+793 
-807 TPRSVPS
+807 
-814 GSSSAPVETPRSVP
+814 
-828 SGGSPAPVE
+828 
-837 TPKSVPSGGS
+837 
-847 PAPAD
+847 
-852 IVTVTHSSPII
+852 
-863 PYESDKEV
+863 
-871 AASRGQET
+871 
-879 RTLGQYT
+879 
-886 TEKVKNTTSSVK
+886 
-898 QKVRGVQERINT
+898 
-910 SETVQNT
+910 
-917 KRFYQMGQNTGKS
+917 
-930 WRDIVN
+930 
-936 KNKKNTDKK
+936 

>member
-1 MKDEEILKTIEAFS
+1 MKDEEILKVLESFS

-101 IIINIFVTLSVLC
+101 IIINIFITLSVLC

-151 TDIAVIDE
+151 TDVAVIDQ
-159 NKWKKKEDMNP
+159 NGWKKKEDMNP
-170 KNHIPEKNIRQID
+170 KNNIPEKNIRQID
-183 ITEKIDKDFE
+183 ITEKIDKDFA
-193 FAKDKKLSDEGQKI
+193 FTKDKNLSDDGQKI
-207 LKNKR
+207 LQNKR
-212 VMDGMGVASLAE
+212 VMDALGVASLAE

-293 KAVLSNILNIFI
+293 KAVLSNILNIFV

-310 FLSLKLYLMGTA
+310 FLSLKLYIMGTT

-368 VGGFALG
+368 VGGYALG
-375 KGIGSLANSKPMKSL
+375 KGIAGLASSKPMKGL

-400 AAEGTGVAAA
+400 AAQGTGVAAA

-419 TGGVAGLISGLK
+419 TGGMAGLISGLK
-431 KGNES
+431 NGNES
-436 ENKESLQDQMK
+436 ENKDSLQDQMK
-447 KADQKKANGNDVAK
+447 KAGEKKANGNDVA
-461 NEKEKG
+461 
-467 NLNKEKDKKNGGT
+467 NKEKDKKNGGT
-480 PSLQEDMKKGGN
+480 PSIQEDMKKGGN
-492 ENPGGVNGQE
+492 ENPGVANGQE

-511 MKEAGKL
+511 MKEAGKA
-518 NGASEGNPTAG
+518 NGTSAGNQTPGGVRQGASEGGQTAGTVRQGASEGNQTPGGVRQGASEGSQTPGGVRQGASEGNPTAGTVRQGASEGNQTPGGIRQGASEGSQTPGGVRQGASEGNPTAG
-529 TVRQGASEGSQTPG
+529 TVRQGASEGSQT
-543 TVRQGASEGN
+543 
-553 PTAGTVRQGANE
+553 
-565 GGQTPGTVRQG
+565 
-576 TSEGG
+576 
-581 QTPGTVRQG
+581 
-590 TSEGNQTPGTVRQ
+590 
-603 GASEGSQT
+603 
-611 PGTVKQGANEGGQT
+611 
-625 PGTVRQGANEGNPTA
+625 
-640 GTVRQGT
+640 
-647 SEGSQTPGTVRQG
+647 
-660 TSEGSQTPGTV
+660 
-671 RQGASEGGQTS
+671 
-682 GTVRQGTSEGSQTS
+682 S
-696 SPAPMET
+696 SPAPVEASRPVPSGGSLAPVET

-717 TPKSVPSGGSPAPVE
+717 ASRPVPSGGSPAPVETPRPVPSGGSPAPVE

-739 GSSSAPVETPRSVP
+739 G
-753 SGSSSAPVETP
+753 
-764 RSVPS
+764 
-769 GGSPAPVETPRSVP
+769 GSPA
-783 SGSSTAPVET
+783 
-793 PRSVPSGSSSAPVE
+793 SA
-807 TPRSVPS
+807 
-814 GSSSAPVETPRSVP
+814 
-828 SGGSPAPVE
+828 
-837 TPKSVPSGGS
+837 
-847 PAPAD
+847 D
-852 IVTVTHSSPII
+852 NVTVTHSSPII

-871 AASRGQET
+871 AASRSQET

-886 TEKVKNTTSSVK
+886 TDKVKNTTSSVK
-898 QKVRGVQERINT
+898 QMVRGVQERIHN

-936 KNKKNTDKK
+936 KNKNNTDKK

>member
-1 MKDEEILKTIEAFS
+1 VKDEEILKVLEEYS

-30 LGWFLIVGLSLVVDA
+30 LGWFLIQGLSLVVDA

-51 AILGIKGFFNSPEI
+51 AILGIKGFFNSTEV
-65 QNFVDM
+65 QEFVDM

-101 IIINIFVTLSVLC
+101 IIINIFITLSVLC

-151 TDIAVIDE
+151 TDVAVIDQ
-159 NKWKKKEDMNP
+159 NGWKKKEDLNP
-170 KNHIPEKNIRQID
+170 KNNIPEKNIRQID
-183 ITEKIDKDFE
+183 ITEKIDSDFK
-193 FAKDKKLSDEGQKI
+193 FTKDKDLSDGGQKI
-207 LKNKR
+207 LQNKR
-212 VMDGMGVASLAE
+212 VMDALGVASLAE

-275 YLLANI
+275 YLLANL

-310 FLSLKLYLMGTA
+310 FLSLKLYLIGTG
-322 FLHDKLNGVPYLIA
+322 FVHDKLNGVPYLIA

-368 VGGFALG
+368 VAGFALG

-447 KADQKKANGNDVAK
+447 KADQKKANSNDVAK
-461 NEKEKG
+461 KEKEKG

-480 PSLQEDMKKGGN
+480 PSIQEDMKKGGN
-492 ENPGGVNGQE
+492 ENPGGANGQE

-511 MKEAGKL
+511 MKEAGKS
-518 NGASEGNPTAG
+518 NGTIEGNPTAG
-529 TVRQGASEGSQTPG
+529 TVRQGANEGSQTP
-543 TVRQGASEGN
+543 
-553 PTAGTVRQGANE
+553 GTVRQGANE

-576 TSEGG
+576 
-581 QTPGTVRQG
+581 
-590 TSEGNQTPGTVRQ
+590 
-603 GASEGSQT
+603 
-611 PGTVKQGANEGGQT
+611 AN
-625 PGTVRQGANEGNPTA
+625 
-640 GTVRQGT
+640 
-647 SEGSQTPGTVRQG
+647 EGSQTPGTVRQG
-660 TSEGSQTPGTV
+660 TNEGN
-671 RQGASEGGQTS
+671 QTS
-682 GTVRQGTSEGSQTS
+682 SPAPVEAPRSVPSGS

-703 PRSVPSGGSPAPVE
+703 PRSVPSGGSPASVE
-717 TPKSVPSGGSPAPVE
+717 A
-732 TPRSVPS
+732 PRSVPS
-739 GSSSAPVETPRSVP
+739 GSSPV
-753 SGSSSAPVETP
+753 PVETP

-769 GGSPAPVETPRSVP
+769 GGSPAPVEAPRSVP
-783 SGSSTAPVET
+783 SGSS
-793 PRSVPSGSSSAPVE
+793 
-807 TPRSVPS
+807 
-814 GSSSAPVETPRSVP
+814 
-828 SGGSPAPVE
+828 PA
-837 TPKSVPSGGS
+837 S
-847 PAPAD
+847 AD

>member
-1 MKDEEILKTIEAFS
+1 MKDEEILKVLESFS

-51 AILGIKGFFNSPEI
+51 AILGIKGFFNSPEL
-65 QNFVDM
+65 QNFVDR

-90 FIMNK
+90 FILNK

-151 TDIAVIDE
+151 TDIAVIDQ
-159 NKWKKKEDMNP
+159 NGWKKKEDMNP

-183 ITEKIDKDFE
+183 ITEKIDSDFE
-193 FAKDKKLSDEGQKI
+193 FAKDKELSEGGQDI

-275 YLLANI
+275 YLLVNI
-281 LAPAD
+281 IAPAD

-310 FLSLKLYLMGTA
+310 FLSLKLYIMGTA

-368 VGGFALG
+368 AGGIAGGFALS
-375 KGIGSLANSKPMKSL
+375 KGIGALANSKPMKGL

-419 TGGVAGLISGLK
+419 TGGMAGLISGLK
-431 KGNES
+431 NGNES
-436 ENKESLQDQMK
+436 ENKDSLQDQMK
-447 KADQKKANGNDVAK
+447 KAGEKKANGNDVANK
-461 NEKEKG
+461 EKEKG
-467 NLNKEKDKKNGGT
+467 NLNKEKDKNNGGT
-480 PSLQEDMKKGGN
+480 PSIQEDMKKGGN
-492 ENPGGVNGQE
+492 ENPGVANGQE

-511 MKEAGKL
+511 MKEAGKA
-518 NGASEGNPTAG
+518 NGTSAGNQTPGGVRQGASEGSQTAG
-529 TVRQGASEGSQTPG
+529 TVRQGASEGGQTAGTVRQGASEGGQTAG

-553 PTAGTVRQGANE
+553 QTAGTVRQGA
-565 GGQTPGTVRQG
+565 
-576 TSEGG
+576 
-581 QTPGTVRQG
+581 
-590 TSEGNQTPGTVRQ
+590 SEGNQTPGTVRQ
-603 GASEGSQT
+603 GTG
-611 PGTVKQGANEGGQT
+611 EGGQ
-625 PGTVRQGANEGNPTA
+625 TA

-647 SEGSQTPGTVRQG
+647 SEGSQTA
-660 TSEGSQTPGTV
+660 GTV
-671 RQGASEGGQTS
+671 RQGASEGGQTPGLVPS
-682 GTVRQGTSEGSQTS
+682 GS
-696 SPAPMET
+696 SSAPMET
-703 PRSVPSGGSPAPVE
+703 SRPVSSGSSP
-717 TPKSVPSGGSPAPVE
+717 GPVE

-739 GSSSAPVETPRSVP
+739 GSGPAS
-753 SGSSSAPVETP
+753 VETP

-769 GGSPAPVETPRSVP
+769 GGSPAPVETSRPVP
-783 SGSSTAPVET
+783 SGGSPAPMET
-793 PRSVPSGSSSAPVE
+793 PRSVPSGGSPTPVE
-807 TPRSVPS
+807 TS
-814 GSSSAPVETPRSVP
+814 RSVP

-837 TPKSVPSGGS
+837 ASRPVPSGGS
-847 PAPAD
+847 PAPMEAPKSAPSGGSPASAD

-871 AASRGQET
+871 AASRSRET

-886 TEKVKNTTSSVK
+886 TDKVKNTTSSVK
-898 QKVRGVQERINT
+898 QKVRGVQERIHN

-936 KNKKNTDKK
+936 KNKNNTDKK

>member
-1 MKDEEILKTIEAFS
+1 MKGEEILKVLESFS

-114 LLSTGMTKVDK
+114 LLITGMTKVDK

-151 TDIAVIDE
+151 TDVAVIDQ
-159 NKWKKKEDMNP
+159 NGWKKKEDMNP
-170 KNHIPEKNIRQID
+170 KNNIPEKNIRQID
-183 ITEKIDKDFE
+183 ITEKIDSDFE
-193 FAKDKKLSDEGQKI
+193 FAKDKKLSDDGQKL

-254 GLTLLLVSIKLARL
+254 GATLLLVSIKLARL

-310 FLSLKLYLMGTA
+310 FLSLKLYIMGTA

-368 VGGFALG
+368 AGGFALG
-375 KGIGSLANSKPMKSL
+375 KGIGALANSKPMKGL

-419 TGGVAGLISGLK
+419 TGGMTGLISGLK

-447 KADQKKANGNDVAK
+447 KADQKKANGNDLAK

-467 NLNKEKDKKNGGT
+467 NLNKEEDKKNGGT
-480 PSLQEDMKKGGN
+480 PSIQEDMKKGEN
-492 ENPGGVNGQE
+492 ENPGVANGQE

-511 MKEAGKL
+511 MKEAGKSK
-518 NGASEGNPTAG
+518 GASEGSPTAG
-529 TVRQGASEGSQTPG
+529 GVRQGASEGSPTPGTVRQGTSEGGQTPGGVRQGASEGGQTPEDVRQGTSEGGQTPGGVRQGASEGGQTPEDVRQGASEGGQTPGGVRQGASEGGQTPGTVRQGANEGSQTPGGVRQGASEGSQTPG
-543 TVRQGASEGN
+543 TVRQGASEGS
-553 PTAGTVRQGANE
+553 PTAGG
-565 GGQTPGTVRQG
+565 
-576 TSEGG
+576 
-581 QTPGTVRQG
+581 
-590 TSEGNQTPGTVRQ
+590 VRQ

-611 PGTVKQGANEGGQT
+611 PGTV
-625 PGTVRQGANEGNPTA
+625 RQG
-640 GTVRQGT
+640 V
-647 SEGSQTPGTVRQG
+647 SE
-660 TSEGSQTPGTV
+660 
-671 RQGASEGGQTS
+671 
-682 GTVRQGTSEGSQTS
+682 
-696 SPAPMET
+696 
-703 PRSVPSGGSPAPVE
+703 GSPAPVE
-717 TPKSVPSGGSPAPVE
+717 TSRPVPSGSSPAPVEASRPLPSGSSPAPVETSRPVSSGSSPAPVE

-739 GSSSAPVETPRSVP
+739 GSSPVPMETPRSVPSGSNPVPMETPRSVP
-753 SGSSSAPVETP
+753 SGSSPV
-764 RSVPS
+764 S
-769 GGSPAPVETPRSVP
+769 
-783 SGSSTAPVET
+783 
-793 PRSVPSGSSSAPVE
+793 
-807 TPRSVPS
+807 
-814 GSSSAPVETPRSVP
+814 
-828 SGGSPAPVE
+828 
-837 TPKSVPSGGS
+837 
-847 PAPAD
+847 AD

-871 AASRGQET
+871 AASRSHET

-886 TEKVKNTTSSVK
+886 TDKVKNTTSSMK
-898 QKVRGVQERINT
+898 QKVKGVQERINNT
-910 SETVQNT
+910 ETVKNT

-930 WRDIVN
+930 WRDIVSKN
-936 KNKKNTDKK
+936 KNDTDKK

>member
-1 MKDEEILKTIEAFS
+1 MKDEEILKVLESFS

-101 IIINIFVTLSVLC
+101 IIINIFITLSVLC

-151 TDIAVIDE
+151 TDVAVIDQ
-159 NKWKKKEDMNP
+159 NGWKKKEDMNP
-170 KNHIPEKNIRQID
+170 KNNIPEKNIRQID
-183 ITEKIDKDFE
+183 ITEKIDEDFE
-193 FAKDKKLSDEGQKI
+193 FTKDKDLSDNGKKI

-212 VMDGMGVASLAE
+212 VMDALGVASLAE

-268 FYELAFN
+268 CYELGFN

-293 KAVLSNILNIFI
+293 KAVLSNILNIFV

-410 KTASAAAMA
+410 KTVSAAAMA
-419 TGGVAGLISGLK
+419 TGGVAGLISALK

-447 KADQKKANGNDVAK
+447 KADQKKANGNDLAK
-461 NEKEKG
+461 KEKEKG
-467 NLNKEKDKKNGGT
+467 NLNKEEGKKNGGM
-480 PSLQEDMKKGGN
+480 PSIQEDMKKGGN
-492 ENPGGVNGQE
+492 ENPGGANGQE

-511 MKEAGKL
+511 MKEAGKS
-518 NGASEGNPTAG
+518 NGAN
-529 TVRQGASEGSQTPG
+529 
-543 TVRQGASEGN
+543 EGN

-565 GGQTPGTVRQG
+565 G
-576 TSEGG
+576 S
-581 QTPGTVRQG
+581 
-590 TSEGNQTPGTVRQ
+590 QTPGTVRQ
-603 GASEGSQT
+603 GANEGSQAPAGVRQGANEGSQTAGTVRQGANEGSQTAGTVRQGANEGSQTAGTVRQGANEGSQT
-611 PGTVKQGANEGGQT
+611 PGTVRQGANEGSQT
-625 PGTVRQGANEGNPTA
+625 PGTVRQGANEGNSTAGTVRQGANEGNSTAGTVRQGTNEGNSTAGTVRQGTNEGNPTAGTVRQGANEGNPTA
-640 GTVRQGT
+640 GTVRPGT
-647 SEGSQTPGTVRQG
+647 SEGNPTPGG
-660 TSEGSQTPGTV
+660 V
-671 RQGASEGGQTS
+671 RQGAN
-682 GTVRQGTSEGSQTS
+682 EGSQTS
-696 SPAPMET
+696 RPASSGGSPTPVET
-703 PRSVPSGGSPAPVE
+703 PRSVPSGGSPAPM
-717 TPKSVPSGGSPAPVE
+717 E
-732 TPRSVPS
+732 TPRTVPS
-739 GSSSAPVETPRSVP
+739 GSSP
-753 SGSSSAPVETP
+753 APVETP

-769 GGSPAPVETPRSVP
+769 GGSPAPMETPRTVP
-783 SGSSTAPVET
+783 SGS
-793 PRSVPSGSSSAPVE
+793 
-807 TPRSVPS
+807 
-814 GSSSAPVETPRSVP
+814 
-828 SGGSPAPVE
+828 SPAPVE
-837 TPKSVPSGGS
+837 TPRTVPSGSS
-847 PAPAD
+847 PASAD

-871 AASRGQET
+871 AASRSQET

-898 QKVRGVQERINT
+898 QKVRGVQERIHT

>member
-1 MKDEEILKTIEAFS
+1 MKDEEILKVLESFS

-101 IIINIFVTLSVLC
+101 IIINIFITLSVLC

-151 TDIAVIDE
+151 TDVAVIDQ
-159 NKWKKKEDMNP
+159 NGWKKKEDMNP

-183 ITEKIDKDFE
+183 ITEKIDSDFE
-193 FAKDKKLSDEGQKI
+193 FAKDKKLSDDGQKL

-268 FYELAFN
+268 CYELAFN

-310 FLSLKLYLMGTA
+310 FLSLKLYIMGTA

-368 VGGFALG
+368 AGGIAGGFALG
-375 KGIGSLANSKPMKSL
+375 KGIGALANSKPMKGL

-419 TGGVAGLISGLK
+419 TGGMAGLISGLK
-431 KGNES
+431 NGNES
-436 ENKESLQDQMK
+436 ENKDSLQDQMK
-447 KADQKKANGNDVAK
+447 KAGEKKANGNDVANK
-461 NEKEKG
+461 EKEKG
-467 NLNKEKDKKNGGT
+467 NLNKEKDKKNGGM
-480 PSLQEDMKKGGN
+480 PSIQEDMKKGGN
-492 ENPGGVNGQE
+492 ENPGVANGQE

-511 MKEAGKL
+511 MKEAGKS
-518 NGASEGNPTAG
+518 NGTNEGNPTPG
-529 TVRQGASEGSQTPG
+529 RVRQGAS
-543 TVRQGASEGN
+543 
-553 PTAGTVRQGANE
+553 
-565 GGQTPGTVRQG
+565 
-576 TSEGG
+576 
-581 QTPGTVRQG
+581 
-590 TSEGNQTPGTVRQ
+590 
-603 GASEGSQT
+603 
-611 PGTVKQGANEGGQT
+611 EGGQT
-625 PGTVRQGANEGNPTA
+625 PGTVRQGANEGSQTP
-640 GTVRQGT
+640 GGVRQGA

-671 RQGASEGGQTS
+671 RQGASEGNQTPGGVRQGASEGSQTPGTVRQGASEGSQTPGTVRQGASERSQTS
-682 GTVRQGTSEGSQTS
+682 GTVSNGSSPAPVEASRPVPSGGNPAPVEASRSVPSGGNPAPVEASRPVPSGGNPAPVESPRPVPSEGSPAPVEAS
-696 SPAPMET
+696 RPVPSGGSPAPMET
-703 PRSVPSGGSPAPVE
+703 PRSVPSGSSPAPVE
-717 TPKSVPSGGSPAPVE
+717 ASRPVPSGGSPAPVE
-732 TPRSVPS
+732 ASRPVPSGSSPAPVETSRSVPS
-739 GSSSAPVETPRSVP
+739 GSS
-753 SGSSSAPVETP
+753 
-764 RSVPS
+764 
-769 GGSPAPVETPRSVP
+769 
-783 SGSSTAPVET
+783 
-793 PRSVPSGSSSAPVE
+793 
-807 TPRSVPS
+807 
-814 GSSSAPVETPRSVP
+814 
-828 SGGSPAPVE
+828 
-837 TPKSVPSGGS
+837 

-852 IVTVTHSSPII
+852 TAMVTHSSPII

-871 AASRGQET
+871 AASRSQET
-879 RTLGQYT
+879 RTLGQYAT
-886 TEKVKNTTSSVK
+886 DTVKKSYNSTTSSVK
-898 QKVRGVQERINT
+898 QTVRGVQERINN
-910 SETVQNT
+910 SDTVQNT

>member
-1 MKDEEILKTIEAFS
+1 MKDEEILKVLETFS

-183 ITEKIDKDFE
+183 ITEKIDSDFK
-193 FAKDKKLSDEGQKI
+193 FTKDKDLSDGGQKI
-207 LKNKR
+207 LQNKR
-212 VMDGMGVASLAE
+212 VMDALGVASLAE

-310 FLSLKLYLMGTA
+310 FLSLKLYLIGTA

-345 DGPAVVERL
+345 DGPAAVERL

-447 KADQKKANGNDVAK
+447 KADQKKEKGNDLAK
-461 NEKEKG
+461 KEKEKG

-480 PSLQEDMKKGGN
+480 PSIQEDMKKGGN
-492 ENPGGVNGQE
+492 ENPGVANGQE

-511 MKEAGKL
+511 MKEAGKS
-518 NGASEGNPTAG
+518 NGANEG
-529 TVRQGASEGSQTPG
+529 VQTPG
-543 TVRQGASEGN
+543 G
-553 PTAGTVRQGANE
+553 VRQGANE
-565 GGQTPGTVRQG
+565 GVQTPGG
-576 TSEGG
+576 
-581 QTPGTVRQG
+581 
-590 TSEGNQTPGTVRQ
+590 VRQ
-603 GASEGSQT
+603 GANEGSQT
-611 PGTVKQGANEGGQT
+611 PGGVRQGANEGVQT
-625 PGTVRQGANEGNPTA
+625 PGTVRQGANEGSQTP

-671 RQGASEGGQTS
+671 RQGASEGSQTPGGVRQGANEGVQTP
-682 GTVRQGTSEGSQTS
+682 GTVRQGTSEGVQTPGTVRQGASEGSQTS
-696 SPAPMET
+696 RPA
-703 PRSVPSGGSPAPVE
+703 SSGGSPAPVE
-717 TPKSVPSGGSPAPVE
+717 TPRSVPSGSSPAPME

-753 SGSSSAPVETP
+753 SGSSPAPMETP
-764 RSVPS
+764 RL
-769 GGSPAPVETPRSVP
+769 VP
-783 SGSSTAPVET
+783 SGSSPAPMET
-793 PRSVPSGSSSAPVE
+793 PRSASSV
-807 TPRSVPS
+807 
-814 GSSSAPVETPRSVP
+814 
-828 SGGSPAPVE
+828 GSPV
-837 TPKSVPSGGS
+837 
-847 PAPAD
+847 PAD

-871 AASRGQET
+871 AASRSQET

-886 TEKVKNTTSSVK
+886 TDKVKNTTSSMK
-898 QKVRGVQERINT
+898 QKVRGVQERIHN

>member
-1 MKDEEILKTIEAFS
+1 VKDEEILKVLESFS

-101 IIINIFVTLSVLC
+101 IIINIFITLSVLC

-151 TDIAVIDE
+151 TDVAVIDQ
-159 NKWKKKEDMNP
+159 NGWKKKEDMNP

-183 ITEKIDKDFE
+183 ITEKIDSDFE
-193 FAKDKKLSDEGQKI
+193 FAKDKKLSDDGQKL

-310 FLSLKLYLMGTA
+310 FLSLKLYLIGTA

-345 DGPAVVERL
+345 DGPSVVERL

-368 VGGFALG
+368 AGGFALG

-419 TGGVAGLISGLK
+419 TGGMAGLISGLK
-431 KGNES
+431 NGNES
-436 ENKESLQDQMK
+436 ENKDSLQDQMK
-447 KADQKKANGNDVAK
+447 KAGEKKANGNDEANK
-461 NEKEKG
+461 EKDKG
-467 NLNKEKDKKNGGT
+467 NLNKEKDKKNSGT

-492 ENPGGVNGQE
+492 EKPGVANGQE

-511 MKEAGKL
+511 MKEAGKA
-518 NGASEGNPTAG
+518 NGANEGNQA
-529 TVRQGASEGSQTPG
+529 PG

-553 PTAGTVRQGANE
+553 QAPGTVRQGANE

-576 TSEGG
+576 ANEGG
-581 QTPGTVRQG
+581 QTPGTVR
-590 TSEGNQTPGTVRQ
+590 
-603 GASEGSQT
+603 
-611 PGTVKQGANEGGQT
+611 QGANEGGQT
-625 PGTVRQGANEGNPTA
+625 PGTVRQGANEG
-640 GTVRQGT
+640 G
-647 SEGSQTPGTVRQG
+647 QTPGTVRQG
-660 TSEGSQTPGTV
+660 ANEGGQTPGTVRQGANEGGQTPGTVRQGANEGGQTPGTVRQGANEGGQTPGTV
-671 RQGASEGGQTS
+671 RQGASEG
-682 GTVRQGTSEGSQTS
+682 SQTS
-696 SPAPMET
+696 SPAPMETSRPVPSGSSPAPVEASRPVPSGGSPAPVETPRSVPSGGSPTRVETPRSVPSGGSPAPMEAPKSVPSGGSPAPMEAPKSVPSGGSPAPMET
-703 PRSVPSGGSPAPVE
+703 PRSVPSGGSPAPME
-717 TPKSVPSGGSPAPVE
+717 TPKSVPSGSSPV
-732 TPRSVPS
+732 S
-739 GSSSAPVETPRSVP
+739 
-753 SGSSSAPVETP
+753 
-764 RSVPS
+764 
-769 GGSPAPVETPRSVP
+769 
-783 SGSSTAPVET
+783 
-793 PRSVPSGSSSAPVE
+793 
-807 TPRSVPS
+807 
-814 GSSSAPVETPRSVP
+814 
-828 SGGSPAPVE
+828 
-837 TPKSVPSGGS
+837 
-847 PAPAD
+847 AD

-871 AASRGQET
+871 AASSSKET

-886 TEKVKNTTSSVK
+886 TDKVKNTTSSVK

>member
-1 MKDEEILKTIEAFS
+1 MKDEEILKVLETFS

-101 IIINIFVTLSVLC
+101 IIINIFITLSVLC

-151 TDIAVIDE
+151 TDIAVIDQ
-159 NKWKKKEDMNP
+159 NGWKKKEDLNP
-170 KNHIPEKNIRQID
+170 KNNIPEKNIRQID
-183 ITEKIDKDFE
+183 ITEKIDSDFK
-193 FAKDKKLSDEGQKI
+193 FTKDKDLSDGGQKI
-207 LKNKR
+207 LQNKR
-212 VMDGMGVASLAE
+212 VMDALGVASLAE

-310 FLSLKLYLMGTA
+310 FLSLKLYLIGTA

-345 DGPAVVERL
+345 DGPAAVERL

-447 KADQKKANGNDVAK
+447 KADQKKEKGNDLAK
-461 NEKEKG
+461 KEKEKG

-480 PSLQEDMKKGGN
+480 PSIQEDMKKGGN
-492 ENPGGVNGQE
+492 ENPGVANGQE

-511 MKEAGKL
+511 MKEAGKS
-518 NGASEGNPTAG
+518 NGANEG
-529 TVRQGASEGSQTPG
+529 VQTPG
-543 TVRQGASEGN
+543 G
-553 PTAGTVRQGANE
+553 VRQGANE
-565 GGQTPGTVRQG
+565 G
-576 TSEGG
+576 
-581 QTPGTVRQG
+581 
-590 TSEGNQTPGTVRQ
+590 
-603 GASEGSQT
+603 SQT
-611 PGTVKQGANEGGQT
+611 PGGVRQGANEGVQT
-625 PGTVRQGANEGNPTA
+625 PGTVRQGAN
-640 GTVRQGT
+640 
-647 SEGSQTPGTVRQG
+647 EGSQTPGTVRQG

-671 RQGASEGGQTS
+671 RQGASEGSQTPGGVRQGANEGVQTP
-682 GTVRQGTSEGSQTS
+682 GTVRQGTSEGVQTPGTVRQGASEGSQTS
-696 SPAPMET
+696 RPA
-703 PRSVPSGGSPAPVE
+703 SSGGSPAPVE
-717 TPKSVPSGGSPAPVE
+717 TPRSVPSGSSPAPME

-753 SGSSSAPVETP
+753 SGSSPAPMETP
-764 RSVPS
+764 RL
-769 GGSPAPVETPRSVP
+769 VP
-783 SGSSTAPVET
+783 SGSSPAPMET
-793 PRSVPSGSSSAPVE
+793 PRSASSV
-807 TPRSVPS
+807 
-814 GSSSAPVETPRSVP
+814 
-828 SGGSPAPVE
+828 GSPV
-837 TPKSVPSGGS
+837 
-847 PAPAD
+847 PAD

-871 AASRGQET
+871 AASRSQET

-886 TEKVKNTTSSVK
+886 TDKVKNTTSSMK
-898 QKVRGVQERINT
+898 QKVRGVQERIHN

>member
-136 EQKGSLSDEIIKKNI
+136 EQKSSLSDEIIKKNI

-193 FAKDKKLSDEGQKI
+193 FAKDKKLSDDGQEI

-310 FLSLKLYLMGTA
+310 FLSLKLYIMGTA

-368 VGGFALG
+368 AGGLAGGFALG
-375 KGIGSLANSKPMKSL
+375 KGIGALANSKPMKSL

-400 AAEGTGVAAA
+400 AAEGTGVAA
-410 KTASAAAMA
+410 KTAGAAAMA
-419 TGGVAGLISGLK
+419 TGGGVAGLISGLK
-431 KGNES
+431 KGNDS

-447 KADQKKANGNDVAK
+447 KADQKKTQGNDVANK
-461 NEKEKG
+461 EKEKG
-467 NLNKEKDKKNGGT
+467 NLNKEEDKKNGGM
-480 PSLQEDMKKGGN
+480 PSVQEDMKKEGN
-492 ENPGGVNGQE
+492 ENPGVANGQE

-511 MKEAGKL
+511 MKEAGKG
-518 NGASEGNPTAG
+518 NGTSEGNQTPGAVRQGANEGSQTPG

-543 TVRQGASEGN
+543 TVRQGANEGSQT
-553 PTAGTVRQGANE
+553 PGTVRQGANE
-565 GGQTPGTVRQG
+565 GSQTPR
-576 TSEGG
+576 
-581 QTPGTVRQG
+581 
-590 TSEGNQTPGTVRQ
+590 TVRQ

-611 PGTVKQGANEGGQT
+611 PGTV
-625 PGTVRQGANEGNPTA
+625 RQGANEG
-640 GTVRQGT
+640 
-647 SEGSQTPGTVRQG
+647 SQTP
-660 TSEGSQTPGTV
+660 
-671 RQGASEGGQTS
+671 
-682 GTVRQGTSEGSQTS
+682 
-696 SPAPMET
+696 SP
-703 PRSVPSGGSPAPVE
+703 
-717 TPKSVPSGGSPAPVE
+717 
-732 TPRSVPS
+732 
-739 GSSSAPVETPRSVP
+739 
-753 SGSSSAPVETP
+753 APVETP

-769 GGSPAPVETPRSVP
+769 GGSPAPVETSRSVP
-783 SGSSTAPVET
+783 SGSSPAPVEASRPVPSGGSPAPVET
-793 PRSVPSGSSSAPVE
+793 PRSVPSGGSPVSVE

-814 GSSSAPVETPRSVP
+814 GSSPAPVEASRPVPSGGSLASVETPRSVP

-837 TPKSVPSGGS
+837 ASRPVPSGGSPASVETPRSVPSGGS
-847 PAPAD
+847 PVSAD

-863 PYESDKEV
+863 PYEGDKEV
-871 AASRGQET
+871 AASRSQET

-886 TEKVKNTTSSVK
+886 TDKVKNTTSSVK
-898 QKVRGVQERINT
+898 QKVRGVQERIHN

-936 KNKKNTDKK
+936 KNKNNTDKK

>member
-23 VNYVLRW
+23 VNYVLRL

-151 TDIAVIDE
+151 TDIAVIDQ
-159 NKWKKKEDMNP
+159 NGWKKKEDLNP
-170 KNHIPEKNIRQID
+170 KNNIPEKNIRQID
-183 ITEKIDKDFE
+183 ITEKIDSDFK
-193 FAKDKKLSDEGQKI
+193 FTKDKDLSDGGQKI
-207 LKNKR
+207 LQNKR
-212 VMDGMGVASLAE
+212 VMDALGVASLAE
-224 LKDGWFD
+224 LKGGWFD

-243 FWNIFFTLLIT
+243 FWYIFFTLLIT
-254 GLTLLLVSIKLARL
+254 GATLLLVSVKLARL

-310 FLSLKLYLMGTA
+310 FLSLKLYIMGTA

-368 VGGFALG
+368 AGGFALG
-375 KGIGSLANSKPMKSL
+375 KGIGALANSKPMKGL

-419 TGGVAGLISGLK
+419 TGGMAGLISGLK
-431 KGNES
+431 NGNES

-447 KADQKKANGNDVAK
+447 KADQKKVNGNDLAK

-467 NLNKEKDKKNGGT
+467 NLNKEEDKKNGGT
-480 PSLQEDMKKGGN
+480 PSIQEDMKKGEN
-492 ENPGGVNGQE
+492 ENPGVANGQE

-511 MKEAGKL
+511 MKEAGKS
-518 NGASEGNPTAG
+518 NGASEGSPTAGGVRQGASEGGQTPEDVRQGASEGGQTPGGVRQGASEGGQTPGGVRQGASEGSPTAGGVRQGASEGGQTPGGVRQGASEGSQTPGGVRQGASEGSQTPGTVRQGTSEGGQTPGGVRQGASEGSQTPGTVRQGKSEGNPTPGAVRQGTSEGGQTPG

-543 TVRQGASEGN
+543 TVRQGASDGS
-553 PTAGTVRQGANE
+553 PTAGG
-565 GGQTPGTVRQG
+565 
-576 TSEGG
+576 
-581 QTPGTVRQG
+581 
-590 TSEGNQTPGTVRQ
+590 VRQ
-603 GASEGSQT
+603 GASEGSPASVET
-611 PGTVKQGANEGGQT
+611 SRPAPSGSSPAPVETSRPVPSGSSPAPVEASRLVPSGG
-625 PGTVRQGANEGNPTA
+625 
-640 GTVRQGT
+640 
-647 SEGSQTPGTVRQG
+647 
-660 TSEGSQTPGTV
+660 
-671 RQGASEGGQTS
+671 
-682 GTVRQGTSEGSQTS
+682 

-703 PRSVPSGGSPAPVE
+703 PRSVPSGSSPAPVE
-717 TPKSVPSGGSPAPVE
+717 TSRPVPSGSSPAPVEASRPVPSGGSPA
-732 TPRSVPS
+732 S
-739 GSSSAPVETPRSVP
+739 
-753 SGSSSAPVETP
+753 
-764 RSVPS
+764 
-769 GGSPAPVETPRSVP
+769 
-783 SGSSTAPVET
+783 
-793 PRSVPSGSSSAPVE
+793 
-807 TPRSVPS
+807 
-814 GSSSAPVETPRSVP
+814 
-828 SGGSPAPVE
+828 
-837 TPKSVPSGGS
+837 
-847 PAPAD
+847 AD

-871 AASRGQET
+871 VASRSQET

-886 TEKVKNTTSSVK
+886 TDKVKNTTSSVK
-898 QKVRGVQERINT
+898 QKVRGVQERIHN

-936 KNKKNTDKK
+936 KNKNNTDKK

>member
-1 MKDEEILKTIEAFS
+1 
-15 DYLQVGDI
+15 
-23 VNYVLRW
+23 
-30 LGWFLIVGLSLVVDA
+30 
-45 LEGVTD
+45 
-51 AILGIKGFFNSPEI
+51 
-65 QNFVDM
+65 
-71 LYPLFVVLLAIS
+71 
-83 FLYIGYM
+83 
-90 FIMNK
+90 
-95 QMNRSQ
+95 
-101 IIINIFVTLSVLC
+101 
-114 LLSTGMTKVDK
+114 
-125 FTDDAIAVVKS
+125 VVKS

-151 TDIAVIDE
+151 TDVAVIDQ
-159 NKWKKKEDMNP
+159 NGWKKKEDMNP

-183 ITEKIDKDFE
+183 ITEKIDSDFE
-193 FAKDKKLSDEGQKI
+193 FAKDKKLSDDGQKL

-268 FYELAFN
+268 FYELSFN

-310 FLSLKLYLMGTA
+310 FLSLKLYLIGTA

-390 GNMIGKGAKG
+390 GNRIGKGAKG

-447 KADQKKANGNDVAK
+447 KADQKKANGNDLAK

-480 PSLQEDMKKGGN
+480 PSIQEDMKKGGN
-492 ENPGGVNGQE
+492 ENPGGANGQE

-511 MKEAGKL
+511 MKEAGKS
-518 NGASEGNPTAG
+518 NGAIEGNQTLG
-529 TVRQGASEGSQTPG
+529 GVRQGASEGSQI
-543 TVRQGASEGN
+543 
-553 PTAGTVRQGANE
+553 
-565 GGQTPGTVRQG
+565 
-576 TSEGG
+576 
-581 QTPGTVRQG
+581 
-590 TSEGNQTPGTVRQ
+590 
-603 GASEGSQT
+603 
-611 PGTVKQGANEGGQT
+611 
-625 PGTVRQGANEGNPTA
+625 PGTVRQGANEGSQTL

-647 SEGSQTPGTVRQG
+647 NEGVQTPGTVRQG
-660 TSEGSQTPGTV
+660 TSEGSQTP
-671 RQGASEGGQTS
+671 
-682 GTVRQGTSEGSQTS
+682 
-696 SPAPMET
+696 
-703 PRSVPSGGSPAPVE
+703 RSVPSGSSPAPVE
-717 TPKSVPSGGSPAPVE
+717 A
-732 TPRSVPS
+732 PRSVPS
-739 GSSSAPVETPRSVP
+739 GSSP
-753 SGSSSAPVETP
+753 APVETP

-769 GGSPAPVETPRSVP
+769 GGSPAPMEAPRSVP
-783 SGSSTAPVET
+783 SGSSPV
-793 PRSVPSGSSSAPVE
+793 S
-807 TPRSVPS
+807 
-814 GSSSAPVETPRSVP
+814 
-828 SGGSPAPVE
+828 
-837 TPKSVPSGGS
+837 
-847 PAPAD
+847 AD

-879 RTLGQYT
+879 QTLGKYT

-898 QKVRGVQERINT
+898 QKVRGVQERIHN

>member
-15 DYLQVGDI
+15 DYLQIGDI

-193 FAKDKKLSDEGQKI
+193 FAKDKKLSDDGQEI

-275 YLLANI
+275 YLLVNI
-281 LAPAD
+281 IAPAD

-310 FLSLKLYLMGTA
+310 LLSLKLYLIGTA

-368 VGGFALG
+368 AGGFALG
-375 KGIGSLANSKPMKSL
+375 KGIGSLANSKPMKGL

-447 KADQKKANGNDVAK
+447 KADQKKANGNDLAK
-461 NEKEKG
+461 KEKEKG
-467 NLNKEKDKKNGGT
+467 NLNKEEDKKNGGM
-480 PSLQEDMKKGGN
+480 PSIQEDMKKGGN
-492 ENPGGVNGQE
+492 ENPGVANGQE

-511 MKEAGKL
+511 MKEAGKA
-518 NGASEGNPTAG
+518 NGANEGNQAPG
-529 TVRQGASEGSQTPG
+529 TVRQGANEGNQTPG
-543 TVRQGASEGN
+543 TVRQGANEGN
-553 PTAGTVRQGANE
+553 QTPGTVRQGANE
-565 GGQTPGTVRQG
+565 GNQTPGTVRQG
-576 TSEGG
+576 ANEGN

-590 TSEGNQTPGTVRQ
+590 ANEGNQTPGTVRQGASEGNQTPGTVRQ
-603 GASEGSQT
+603 GASEGNQT
-611 PGTVKQGANEGGQT
+611 PGG
-625 PGTVRQGANEGNPTA
+625 
-640 GTVRQGT
+640 
-647 SEGSQTPGTVRQG
+647 
-660 TSEGSQTPGTV
+660 V
-671 RQGASEGGQTS
+671 RQGASGA
-682 GTVRQGTSEGSQTS
+682 
-696 SPAPMET
+696 SPAPIET
-703 PRSVPSGGSPAPVE
+703 PRPA
-717 TPKSVPSGGSPAPVE
+717 T
-732 TPRSVPS
+732 S
-739 GSSSAPVETPRSVP
+739 GSSP
-753 SGSSSAPVETP
+753 APVETP

-783 SGSSTAPVET
+783 SG
-793 PRSVPSGSSSAPVE
+793 GSP
-807 TPRSVPS
+807 
-814 GSSSAPVETPRSVP
+814 APVETPRSVP

-837 TPKSVPSGGS
+837 TPRLVPSGSSPAPVETPRSVPSGSSPAPVETPRSVPSGGN
-847 PAPAD
+847 PASAD

-871 AASRGQET
+871 AASRSQET

-886 TEKVKNTTSSVK
+886 TDKVKHTTSSVK
-898 QKVRGVQERINT
+898 QKVRGVQERINS

>member
-51 AILGIKGFFNSPEI
+51 AILGIKGFFNSPEV

-193 FAKDKKLSDEGQKI
+193 FAKDKKLSDDGQEI

-254 GLTLLLVSIKLARL
+254 GATLLLVSIKLARL

-310 FLSLKLYLMGTA
+310 FLSLKLYIMGTA

-368 VGGFALG
+368 AGGFALG
-375 KGIGSLANSKPMKSL
+375 KGIGALANSKPMKGL

-419 TGGVAGLISGLK
+419 TGGMAGLISGLK
-431 KGNES
+431 NGNES

-447 KADQKKANGNDVAK
+447 KADQKKANGNDLAK

-467 NLNKEKDKKNGGT
+467 NLNKEEDKKNGGT
-480 PSLQEDMKKGGN
+480 PSIQEDMKKGEK
-492 ENPGGVNGQE
+492 ENPGVANGQE

-511 MKEAGKL
+511 MKEAGKS
-518 NGASEGNPTAG
+518 NGASEGSPTAGGVRQGASEGGQTPG
-529 TVRQGASEGSQTPG
+529 TVRQGANEGSQTPG
-543 TVRQGASEGN
+543 TVRQGASEGS
-553 PTAGTVRQGANE
+553 
-565 GGQTPGTVRQG
+565 QTPGTVRQG

-590 TSEGNQTPGTVRQ
+590 ANEGSQAPGTVRQGASEGSPTPGTVRQGTSEGNPTPGTVRQGTSEGNPTPGGVRQGASEGSPTPGTVRQ
-603 GASEGSQT
+603 GASEGS
-611 PGTVKQGANEGGQT
+611 P
-625 PGTVRQGANEGNPTA
+625 
-640 GTVRQGT
+640 
-647 SEGSQTPGTVRQG
+647 
-660 TSEGSQTPGTV
+660 TPGTV
-671 RQGASEGGQTS
+671 RQGASEGSPTP
-682 GTVRQGTSEGSQTS
+682 GTVRQGASEGSPTPGGVRQGASEGSPAPVETS
-696 SPAPMET
+696 RPAPSGSSPAPVETSRPVPSGSSPAPVEASRPVPSGGSPAPMET
-703 PRSVPSGGSPAPVE
+703 PRSVPSGSSPAPVE
-717 TPKSVPSGGSPAPVE
+717 ASRPVPSGGSPAPVE
-732 TPRSVPS
+732 ASRPVPS
-739 GSSSAPVETPRSVP
+739 G
-753 SGSSSAPVETP
+753 GSPASVETP

-769 GGSPAPVETPRSVP
+769 GGSPAS
-783 SGSSTAPVET
+783 
-793 PRSVPSGSSSAPVE
+793 
-807 TPRSVPS
+807 
-814 GSSSAPVETPRSVP
+814 
-828 SGGSPAPVE
+828 
-837 TPKSVPSGGS
+837 
-847 PAPAD
+847 AD

-871 AASRGQET
+871 AASRSQET

-886 TEKVKNTTSSVK
+886 TDKVKNTTSSVK
-898 QKVRGVQERINT
+898 QKVRGVQERIHN

-936 KNKKNTDKK
+936 KNKNNTDKK

>member
-1 MKDEEILKTIEAFS
+1 MKDEEILKVLESFS

-101 IIINIFVTLSVLC
+101 IIINIFITLSVLC

-151 TDIAVIDE
+151 TDVAVIDQ
-159 NKWKKKEDMNP
+159 NGWKKKEDMNP
-170 KNHIPEKNIRQID
+170 KNNIPEKNIRQID
-183 ITEKIDKDFE
+183 ITEKIDEDFE
-193 FAKDKKLSDEGQKI
+193 FTKDKDLSDNGKKI

-212 VMDGMGVASLAE
+212 VMDALGVASLAE

-275 YLLANI
+275 YLLANL

-293 KAVLSNILNIFI
+293 KAVLSNILNILI

-310 FLSLKLYLMGTA
+310 FLSLKLYLIGTG
-322 FLHDKLNGVPYLIA
+322 FVHDKLNGVPYLIA

-447 KADQKKANGNDVAK
+447 KVNQKKATGNDLAK
-461 NEKEKG
+461 KEKEKG
-467 NLNKEKDKKNGGT
+467 NLDKEEDKKNGGM
-480 PSLQEDMKKGGN
+480 PSIQEDMKKEGN
-492 ENPGGVNGQE
+492 GNPGEANGQD

-511 MKEAGKL
+511 MKEAGKT
-518 NGASEGNPTAG
+518 NGESAGSQTPGGVRQGASEGNQTPG
-529 TVRQGASEGSQTPG
+529 GVRQGASEGSQTPGGVRQGASEGNQTPGTVRQGTSEGVQTPG

-553 PTAGTVRQGANE
+553 
-565 GGQTPGTVRQG
+565 
-576 TSEGG
+576 
-581 QTPGTVRQG
+581 
-590 TSEGNQTPGTVRQ
+590 
-603 GASEGSQT
+603 
-611 PGTVKQGANEGGQT
+611 
-625 PGTVRQGANEGNPTA
+625 
-640 GTVRQGT
+640 
-647 SEGSQTPGTVRQG
+647 
-660 TSEGSQTPGTV
+660 
-671 RQGASEGGQTS
+671 QTS
-682 GTVRQGTSEGSQTS
+682 RPASSGS
-696 SPAPMET
+696 
-703 PRSVPSGGSPAPVE
+703 
-717 TPKSVPSGGSPAPVE
+717 SPAPVE

-739 GSSSAPVETPRSVP
+739 GSSPAPVETPRSVL
-753 SGSSSAPVETP
+753 SGE
-764 RSVPS
+764 
-769 GGSPAPVETPRSVP
+769 SPAPVETPRSVP
-783 SGSSTAPVET
+783 SGSSPAPVETPRSVPSGESPAPVET
-793 PRSVPSGSSSAPVE
+793 PRSVPSGSSPAPVE
-807 TPRSVPS
+807 TPRSVLS
-814 GSSSAPVETPRSVP
+814 GSSPAPVEAPKSAP
-828 SGGSPAPVE
+828 SGGSPA
-837 TPKSVPSGGS
+837 S
-847 PAPAD
+847 AD

-871 AASRGQET
+871 AASSSKET

-886 TEKVKNTTSSVK
+886 TEKVKHTTSSVK

>member
-1 MKDEEILKTIEAFS
+1 MKDEEILKVLETFS

-101 IIINIFVTLSVLC
+101 IIINIFITLSVLC

-151 TDIAVIDE
+151 TDIAVIDQ
-159 NKWKKKEDMNP
+159 NGWKKKEDLNP
-170 KNHIPEKNIRQID
+170 KNNIPEKNIRQID
-183 ITEKIDKDFE
+183 ITEKIDSDFK
-193 FAKDKKLSDEGQKI
+193 FTKDKDLSDGGQKI
-207 LKNKR
+207 LQNKR
-212 VMDGMGVASLAE
+212 VMDALGVASLAE

-268 FYELAFN
+268 FYELSFN

-310 FLSLKLYLMGTA
+310 FLSLKLYLIGTA

-345 DGPAVVERL
+345 DGPAAVERL

-431 KGNES
+431 NGNES

-447 KADQKKANGNDVAK
+447 KADQKKANGNDLAK

-480 PSLQEDMKKGGN
+480 PSIQEDMKKGGN
-492 ENPGGVNGQE
+492 ENPGGANGQE

-511 MKEAGKL
+511 MKEAGKS

-529 TVRQGASEGSQTPG
+529 TVRQGANEGSQTPGTVRQGANEGSQTPGTVRQGANEGSQTPGTVRQGANEGSQTPG
-543 TVRQGASEGN
+543 TVRQGAS
-553 PTAGTVRQGANE
+553 E

-581 QTPGTVRQG
+581 QTP
-590 TSEGNQTPGTVRQ
+590 
-603 GASEGSQT
+603 
-611 PGTVKQGANEGGQT
+611 
-625 PGTVRQGANEGNPTA
+625 

-671 RQGASEGGQTS
+671 RQGASEGGQTPEIVS
-682 GTVRQGTSEGSQTS
+682 QGTNEGSQIS

-703 PRSVPSGGSPAPVE
+703 SRPVPSGSSPAPVEASRPVPSGGSPAPVE
-717 TPKSVPSGGSPAPVE
+717 ASRPVPSGGSPAPVEALRSVSSGGSPAPMEAPKSAPSGSSPAPVEALRSVSSGGSPAPVE

-739 GSSSAPVETPRSVP
+739 GGSPAPMEAPKSAP
-753 SGSSSAPVETP
+753 SGSSPV
-764 RSVPS
+764 S
-769 GGSPAPVETPRSVP
+769 
-783 SGSSTAPVET
+783 
-793 PRSVPSGSSSAPVE
+793 
-807 TPRSVPS
+807 
-814 GSSSAPVETPRSVP
+814 
-828 SGGSPAPVE
+828 
-837 TPKSVPSGGS
+837 
-847 PAPAD
+847 AD

-871 AASRGQET
+871 AASRSQET

-886 TEKVKNTTSSVK
+886 TDKVKNTKSSMK

-930 WRDIVN
+930 WRDIVSKN
-936 KNKKNTDKK
+936 KNNTDKK

>member
-1 MKDEEILKTIEAFS
+1 MKDEEILKVLESFS

-51 AILGIKGFFNSPEI
+51 AILGIKGFFNSPEV

-183 ITEKIDKDFE
+183 ITEKIDSDFE
-193 FAKDKKLSDEGQKI
+193 FAKDKKLSDDGQEI

-212 VMDGMGVASLAE
+212 VMDGLGTASLAE

-254 GLTLLLVSIKLARL
+254 GATLLLVSIKLARL

-293 KAVLSNILNIFI
+293 KAVLSNILNIFV

-310 FLSLKLYLMGTA
+310 FLSLKLYIMGTA

-368 VGGFALG
+368 AGGFALG
-375 KGIGSLANSKPMKSL
+375 KGIGGLANSKPMKGL

-400 AAEGTGVAAA
+400 AVEGTGVAAA

-419 TGGVAGLISGLK
+419 TGGMAGLISGMK

-447 KADQKKANGNDVAK
+447 KADQKKVNGNDLAK

-467 NLNKEKDKKNGGT
+467 NLNKEEDKKNVGT
-480 PSLQEDMKKGGN
+480 PSIQEDMKKEGN
-492 ENPGGVNGQE
+492 EKPEVASGQE
-502 SGTTSLQDE
+502 SGKTSLQDE
-511 MKEAGKL
+511 MKEAGKV
-518 NGASEGNPTAG
+518 S
-529 TVRQGASEGSQTPG
+529 
-543 TVRQGASEGN
+543 
-553 PTAGTVRQGANE
+553 
-565 GGQTPGTVRQG
+565 
-576 TSEGG
+576 
-581 QTPGTVRQG
+581 G
-590 TSEGNQTPGTVRQ
+590 TSEGNQAAGGVRQ
-603 GASEGSQT
+603 G
-611 PGTVKQGANEGGQT
+611 
-625 PGTVRQGANEGNPTA
+625 
-640 GTVRQGT
+640 
-647 SEGSQTPGTVRQG
+647 
-660 TSEGSQTPGTV
+660 
-671 RQGASEGGQTS
+671 
-682 GTVRQGTSEGSQTS
+682 
-696 SPAPMET
+696 
-703 PRSVPSGGSPAPVE
+703 
-717 TPKSVPSGGSPAPVE
+717 
-732 TPRSVPS
+732 
-739 GSSSAPVETPRSVP
+739 
-753 SGSSSAPVETP
+753 
-764 RSVPS
+764 
-769 GGSPAPVETPRSVP
+769 
-783 SGSSTAPVET
+783 
-793 PRSVPSGSSSAPVE
+793 
-807 TPRSVPS
+807 
-814 GSSSAPVETPRSVP
+814 
-828 SGGSPAPVE
+828 
-837 TPKSVPSGGS
+837 
-847 PAPAD
+847 
-852 IVTVTHSSPII
+852 
-863 PYESDKEV
+863 
-871 AASRGQET
+871 
-879 RTLGQYT
+879 
-886 TEKVKNTTSSVK
+886 
-898 QKVRGVQERINT
+898 
-910 SETVQNT
+910 
-917 KRFYQMGQNTGKS
+917 
-930 WRDIVN
+930 
-936 KNKKNTDKK
+936 

>member
-30 LGWFLIVGLSLVVDA
+30 IGWFLIVGLSLVVDA

-193 FAKDKKLSDEGQKI
+193 FAKDKKLSDDGQEI

-212 VMDGMGVASLAE
+212 VMDGLGVASLAE

-254 GLTLLLVSIKLARL
+254 GATLLLVSIKLARL

-310 FLSLKLYLMGTA
+310 FLSLKLYIMGTA

-368 VGGFALG
+368 AGGLAGGLALG
-375 KGIGSLANSKPMKSL
+375 KGIGALANSKPMKSL

-400 AAEGTGVAAA
+400 AAEGTGVAA
-410 KTASAAAMA
+410 KTAGAAAMA
-419 TGGVAGLISGLK
+419 TGGGVAGLISGLK

-447 KADQKKANGNDVAK
+447 KADQKKTQGNDVANK
-461 NEKEKG
+461 EKEKG
-467 NLNKEKDKKNGGT
+467 NLNKEEDKKNGGT
-480 PSLQEDMKKGGN
+480 PSIQENMKKEGN
-492 ENPGGVNGQE
+492 ENPGVANGQE

-511 MKEAGKL
+511 MKEAGKE
-518 NGASEGNPTAG
+518 NGASAGNQTAG
-529 TVRQGASEGSQTPG
+529 GVRQGASEGSQTPG
-543 TVRQGASEGN
+543 TVRQGASEG
-553 PTAGTVRQGANE
+553 
-565 GGQTPGTVRQG
+565 
-576 TSEGG
+576 
-581 QTPGTVRQG
+581 
-590 TSEGNQTPGTVRQ
+590 
-603 GASEGSQT
+603 
-611 PGTVKQGANEGGQT
+611 
-625 PGTVRQGANEGNPTA
+625 
-640 GTVRQGT
+640 
-647 SEGSQTPGTVRQG
+647 SQTPGTVRHG
-660 TSEGSQTPGTV
+660 TSGGSSAPMETSRPV
-671 RQGASEGGQTS
+671 PSGG
-682 GTVRQGTSEGSQTS
+682 S
-696 SPAPMET
+696 SAPMET
-703 PRSVPSGGSPAPVE
+703 PRSVPSGSSPAPVE
-717 TPKSVPSGGSPAPVE
+717 ASRPVPSGGSSAPME

-739 GSSSAPVETPRSVP
+739 GSSPAPMETSRPVPSGGSPAPMETSRPVPSGGSPAPMETSRPVPSGGSSAPMETSRPVPSGGSSAPMETPRSVP
-753 SGSSSAPVETP
+753 SGSS
-764 RSVPS
+764 
-769 GGSPAPVETPRSVP
+769 PAPVEASRSVP
-783 SGSSTAPVET
+783 SGSSPASVET
-793 PRSVPSGSSSAPVE
+793 SRPVPSGSS
-807 TPRSVPS
+807 
-814 GSSSAPVETPRSVP
+814 
-828 SGGSPAPVE
+828 PA
-837 TPKSVPSGGS
+837 S
-847 PAPAD
+847 AD
-852 IVTVTHSSPII
+852 IVTVTHSSPSV

-871 AASRGQET
+871 AASSSHET
-879 RTLGQYT
+879 RTLGQYAT
-886 TEKVKNTTSSVK
+886 DTVKKGYNSTTSSVK
-898 QKVRGVQERINT
+898 QTVRGVQERINN

-917 KRFYQMGQNTGKS
+917 KRFYQMGQNTGKG

-936 KNKKNTDKK
+936 KNKNNTDKK